1 MTDNQQVSAVGL
13 ILQAIEDID
22 GRAGTSGDSEKL
34 VEQTN
39 AMKVLVG
46 HTKTIVSAIVSIS
59 DGLSKIVPIDPDHM
73 TAFLDAVKQV
83 VHMLENLPLDKE
95 IRAMDLKVQASAFQ
109 MITGDLQKMVA
120 SILAITSE
128 VGKVEDL
135 NPELLRKLADD
146 VKLVIDEVGD
156 KFDIPIPENNLVPI
170 VQFLSSINQILTI
183 IQSLSANMLKTGA
196 MMLFM
201 VPLSVTISTG
211 LSVMVDTLH
220 YIGQRASEK
229 FEAPT
234 MDSMK
239 SVIDALSEMTDQ
251 IRKMASKMPSTVLA
265 SMVSRVLI
273 KVVVKEVNGIT
284 RELDNLS
291 STKIELAPF
300 DTLKKLAETVSGMVK
315 PMLKASVPG
324 MKKAIGKFR
333 DIIYHLMEL
342 IEGVKAF
349 GYDVRL
355 KDKIGG
361 LNYFV
366 TEIGAILG
374 KIKSVAALAVPLSLP
389 LFGNIL
395 RTGIKMTFTAIFDLL
410 RFITVQAKRALSGQT
425 EKDLRKLKS
434 AVTSIMILV
443 GTILL
448 MTATGLLVMSA
459 WKGIVANLAVVTTMI
474 GFLMLVGF
482 IMDHGGSALVFAASK
497 GFALI
502 ALSVGLLTLTVA
514 MIALLGALEID
525 REKVKDNITAI
536 FDTVVYIVEA
546 LMTSLIKTFA
556 PEGPNP
562 LVKGV
567 MAVVGLVATTAGLI
581 ATFPMLLASVLS
593 ISAILLIG
601 GMLKLVSLMTLDR
614 GKIRE
619 VVGDILSLVGDICE
633 AASPR
638 GDISKMR
645 NPQDRGILGDIVNFV
660 YPPLTNVVDS
670 ISQFATVAMM
680 TFSVMALVM
689 IGGLLRLIQMLD
701 LDPGKIRDNISQI
714 FDCIG
719 QIVRSFQE
727 EVIFNT
733 ASEGGLFDSL
743 VQWISPTMFSAWQSF
758 SMFVNVGMMFGV
770 VLLLNGLA
778 RCLQGLTSLVI
789 DTNAIQNNIRKVF
802 DTIALIQQKLGDA
815 YTWEN
820 AKQDGIMGT
829 IAKAFGFGGTWKL
842 VHSLMQ
848 LGQVAT
854 LYGIIALVESMAGSL
869 SKLAGIDLSSLQQA
883 TVKSGLVVDTVN
895 TISKR
900 LTDKDLV
907 DEDDLEDMI
916 EVFGK
921 MDEMYKKI
929 SELSKK
935 AAEVGSI
942 DLSKVNNSKL
952 IINSVKSIS
961 TEGLTKITNNEVVK
975 VDNLKSITTAYQ
987 KVSNELSRV
996 GEIDMK
1002 KVQDMMIAVSVI
1014 SRGIPKTT
1022 PEVSL
1027 DGLVGNTKS
1036 IVEMVGEVNT
1046 LRIGDG
1052 LVTISRLQ
1060 TMTSAV
1066 VANMRTIS
1074 AADLDED
1081 SITRRIGLMKALN
1094 DYLGSIVQVDDK
1106 AVKNTKEITDTYIKF
1121 LDRLDKADLQRLQVT
1136 ERMLRNWA
1144 DLAQSIRGNFE
1155 GFATSINE
1163 HIAPLLKDLNMTMD
1177 EVRQLQHQIMSD
1189 LAASPENGLSTTS
1202 GFDAPTVG
1210 PGLSDGGAMSPM
1222 DTGSPV
1228 PGNNTP
1234 PPTPVMPQRSSG
1246 PDGSKEKPY
1255 YIKMV

>member
-22 GRAGTSGDSEKL
+22 TEKL

-39 AMKVLVG
+39 AMKALVG
-46 HTKTIVSAIVSIS
+46 HTKTMVSAIVSIS
-59 DGLSKIVPIDPDHM
+59 DGLGKIVPIDPESM
-73 TAFLDAVKQV
+73 TAFLDAATRV

-120 SILAITSE
+120 SILSITSE
-128 VGKVEDL
+128 MGKVEDL
-135 NPELLRKLADD
+135 NPDYLQRLAGN
-146 VKLVIDEVGD
+146 VKLIIEEVGD
-156 KFDIPIPENNLVPI
+156 KFDIPIPKNNLWSI
-170 VQFLSSINQILTI
+170 VQFLGSINQILTI

-196 MMLFM
+196 RMLFM

-220 YIGQRASEK
+220 YIGQKASEK

-234 MDSMK
+234 IDSMK
-239 SVIDALSEMTDQ
+239 SVIDTLSDAAVQ
-251 IRKMASKMPSTVLA
+251 IRKMASRMPSTVLA

-273 KVVVKEVNGIT
+273 KVVVKEINGIT

-291 STKIELAPF
+291 TTKISVAPF
-300 DTLKKLAETVSGMVK
+300 DTLKKLAETVSSMVK
-315 PMLKASVPG
+315 PMLKAAVPG
-324 MKKAIGKFR
+324 MKKAIHKLK

-342 IEGVKAF
+342 MEGVKLF

-366 TEIGAILG
+366 SEIGAILG
-374 KIKSVAALAVPLSLP
+374 KIKSVAALAMPLSLP

-395 RTGIKMTFTAIFDLL
+395 RTGIKMAFTAIFDLL
-410 RFITVQAKRALSGQT
+410 RFITVQAKRALGGSA
-425 EKDLRKLKS
+425 EKDLRNLKS

-448 MTATGLLVMSA
+448 MTATGLLVISA
-459 WKGIVANLAVVTTMI
+459 WKGIVANLAVITTMV
-474 GFLMLVGF
+474 GFLMLIGF
-482 IMDHGGSALVFAASK
+482 IMDHGGSSLIFAASK
-497 GFALI
+497 GFAMI
-502 ALSVGLLTLTVA
+502 TLSVGLLTLTVA

-556 PEGPNP
+556 PEGG
-562 LVKGV
+562 VITQGV
-567 MAVVGLVATTAGLI
+567 MTVVGLAATTAGLI

-619 VVGDILSLVGDICE
+619 VVGDILSLVGDISE
-633 AASPR
+633 MLSTTLL
-638 GDISKMR
+638 SR
-645 NPQDRGILGDIVNFV
+645 NPQDRGILGDIVDFV
-660 YPPLTNVVDS
+660 YPPLMGVVDS

-733 ASEGGLFDSL
+733 TGSGLFDSL

-789 DTNAIQNNIRKVF
+789 DTGSIQNNIRKVF

-820 AKQDGIMGT
+820 AKQDGVMGT

-895 TISKR
+895 TISKK

-916 EVFGK
+916 EVFAK

-929 SELSKK
+929 AELSKK

-987 KVSNELSRV
+987 KVSSELSRV

-1014 SRGIPKTT
+1014 AKGTPKTT
-1022 PEVSL
+1022 SEVRL
-1027 DGLVGNTKS
+1027 DGLVRNTKS
-1036 IVEMVGEVNT
+1036 MVEMVGEVNT
-1046 LRIGDG
+1046 LKIGDG
-1052 LVTISRLQ
+1052 LAAINRLQ
-1060 TMTSAV
+1060 TMTTAV

-1074 AADLDED
+1074 TSDLDED
-1081 SITRRIGLMKALN
+1081 AITRRIGLMKALN
-1094 DYLGSIVQVDDK
+1094 NYLGSIVQVDDK

-1144 DLAQSIRGNFE
+1144 DLSQSIRGNFE

-1202 GFDAPTVG
+1202 GFDAPTAG
-1210 PGLSDGGAMSPM
+1210 PGLSDGGSMSPM
-1222 DTGSPV
+1222 DTGAPV
-1228 PGNNTP
+1228 ETHTP

>member
-22 GRAGTSGDSEKL
+22 TEKL

-39 AMKVLVG
+39 AMKALVG
-46 HTKTIVSAIVSIS
+46 HTKTMVSAIVSIS
-59 DGLSKIVPIDPDHM
+59 DGLSKIKPIDPDHM
-73 TAFLDAVKQV
+73 TAFLDAAKQI

-135 NPELLRKLADD
+135 NPDHLQRVVDN
-146 VKLVIDEVGD
+146 VKLIIDEVGD

-170 VQFLSSINQILTI
+170 VQFLGSINQILTI
-183 IQSLSANMLKTGA
+183 IHGLAGNMLKTGVR
-196 MMLFM
+196 MMFM

-211 LSVMVDTLH
+211 LTVMVDTLH
-220 YIGQRASEK
+220 YIGRRASEK

-234 MDSMK
+234 IDSMK
-239 SVIDALSEMTDQ
+239 TVINTLSEMTDQ

-273 KVVVKEVNGIT
+273 KVVVKEINGIT
-284 RELDNLS
+284 KELDNLS
-291 STKIELAPF
+291 GTTAKIQTAPF

-324 MKKAIGKFR
+324 MKKAIGKLR

-342 IEGVKAF
+342 LEGVKAF
-349 GYDVRL
+349 GYDIRL

-395 RTGIKMTFTAIFDLL
+395 RTGIKMAFTAIFDLL
-410 RFITVQAKRALSGQT
+410 RFITVQAKRALNGQT
-425 EKDLRKLKS
+425 EKDMRKLKS

-459 WKGIVANLAVVTTMI
+459 WKGIVVNLAVVTTMI

-482 IMDHGGSALVFAASK
+482 IMDHGGNALVFAASK
-497 GFALI
+497 GFTLI

-556 PEGPNP
+556 PEGSNS

-567 MAVVGLVATTAGLI
+567 MAVVGLAATTAGLI

-619 VVGDILSLVGDICE
+619 IVGDILSLVGDISE
-633 AASPR
+633 MLSMTFL
-638 GDISKMR
+638 SR
-645 NPQDRGILGDIVNFV
+645 NPQDRGILGDIVDFV
-660 YPPLTNVVDS
+660 YPPLTSVVDS

-689 IGGLLRLIQMLD
+689 IGGLLRLIQMLE

-733 ASEGGLFDSL
+733 SGSGLFDSL

-820 AKQDGIMGT
+820 AKQDGVMGT

-895 TISKR
+895 TISKK

-987 KVSNELSRV
+987 KVTGELSQV

-1014 SRGIPKTT
+1014 ARGSAKIGKVEEIGTVLPR
-1022 PEVSL
+1022 
-1027 DGLVGNTKS
+1027 NTKS
-1036 IVEMVGEVNT
+1036 MVEMVGEVNT
-1046 LRIGDG
+1046 LKIGDG
-1052 LVTISRLQ
+1052 LATINRLQ

-1074 AADLDED
+1074 TADLDED

-1094 DYLGSIVQVDDK
+1094 NYLGSIVQVDDK

-1144 DLAQSIRGNFE
+1144 DLSQSIRGNFE

-1189 LAASPENGLSTTS
+1189 LAASPENGLSATS
-1202 GFDAPTVG
+1202 GFDAPTAG
-1210 PGLSDGGAMSPM
+1210 PGLSDGGSMSPM
-1222 DTGSPV
+1222 DTGALV

-1246 PDGSKEKPY
+1246 PNGSKEKPY

>member
-1 MTDNQQVSAVGL
+1 
-13 ILQAIEDID
+13 
-22 GRAGTSGDSEKL
+22 
-34 VEQTN
+34 
-39 AMKVLVG
+39 
-46 HTKTIVSAIVSIS
+46 
-59 DGLSKIVPIDPDHM
+59 
-73 TAFLDAVKQV
+73 
-83 VHMLENLPLDKE
+83 
-95 IRAMDLKVQASAFQ
+95 
-109 MITGDLQKMVA
+109 
-120 SILAITSE
+120 
-128 VGKVEDL
+128 
-135 NPELLRKLADD
+135 
-146 VKLVIDEVGD
+146 
-156 KFDIPIPENNLVPI
+156 
-170 VQFLSSINQILTI
+170 
-183 IQSLSANMLKTGA
+183 
-196 MMLFM
+196 
-201 VPLSVTISTG
+201 
-211 LSVMVDTLH
+211 
-220 YIGQRASEK
+220 
-229 FEAPT
+229 
-234 MDSMK
+234 
-239 SVIDALSEMTDQ
+239 MTDQ

-273 KVVVKEVNGIT
+273 KVVVKEINGII

-291 STKIELAPF
+291 TTKISVAPF
-300 DTLKKLAETVSGMVK
+300 DTLKKLAETISGMVK

-324 MKKAIGKFR
+324 MKKAIGKLR

-342 IEGVKAF
+342 LEGVKAF

-355 KDKIGG
+355 KDKISG

-366 TEIGAILG
+366 SEIGAILG
-374 KIKSVAALAVPLSLP
+374 KIKSVAALAMPLSLP
-389 LFGNIL
+389 LFGHIL
-395 RTGIKMTFTAIFDLL
+395 RTGIKMAFTAIFDLL
-410 RFITVQAKRALSGQT
+410 RFITVQAKRALSGST

-448 MTATGLLVMSA
+448 MTATGLLVISA

-502 ALSVGLLTLTVA
+502 ALSVGLLTLTVT

-556 PEGPNP
+556 PEGSNP

-567 MAVVGLVATTAGLI
+567 MAVVGLAATTAGLI

-645 NPQDRGILGDIVNFV
+645 NPQDRGILGDIVDFV

-689 IGGLLRLIQMLD
+689 IGGLLRLIQMLE

-733 ASEGGLFDSL
+733 SGSGLFDSL

-778 RCLQGLTSLVI
+778 RCLQGLTNLVI
-789 DTNAIQNNIRKVF
+789 DTGSIQNNIRKVF

-820 AKQDGIMGT
+820 AKQDGVMGT

-869 SKLAGIDLSSLQQA
+869 NKLAGIDLQGLQQA

-895 TISKR
+895 TISKK
-900 LTDKDLV
+900 LTDKDLI

-916 EVFGK
+916 EVFAK

-987 KVSNELSRV
+987 KVTSELSRI

-1014 SRGIPKTT
+1014 ARGSAKIGKVEEIGTVLPR
-1022 PEVSL
+1022 
-1027 DGLVGNTKS
+1027 NTKS
-1036 IVEMVGEVNT
+1036 MVEMVGEVNT
-1046 LRIGDG
+1046 LKIGDG
-1052 LVTISRLQ
+1052 LATINRLQ

-1074 AADLDED
+1074 TADLDED

-1094 DYLGSIVQVDDK
+1094 NYLGSIVQVDDK

-1144 DLAQSIRGNFE
+1144 DLSQSIRGNFE

-1163 HIAPLLKDLNMTMD
+1163 HIAPLLEGIL
-1177 EVRQLQHQIMSD
+1177 I
-1189 LAASPENGLSTTS
+1189 
-1202 GFDAPTVG
+1202 
-1210 PGLSDGGAMSPM
+1210 
-1222 DTGSPV
+1222 
-1228 PGNNTP
+1228 
-1234 PPTPVMPQRSSG
+1234 
-1246 PDGSKEKPY
+1246 
-1255 YIKMV
+1255 

>member
-22 GRAGTSGDSEKL
+22 TEKL

-39 AMKVLVG
+39 AMKALVG
-46 HTKTIVSAIVSIS
+46 HTKTMVSAIVSIS
-59 DGLSKIVPIDPDHM
+59 DGLSKIKPIDPDHM
-73 TAFLDAVKQV
+73 TAFLDAARQV

-135 NPELLRKLADD
+135 NPDHLQRVVDN
-146 VKLVIDEVGD
+146 VKLIIDEVGD

-170 VQFLSSINQILTI
+170 VQFLGSINQILTI
-183 IQSLSANMLKTGA
+183 IHGLAGNMLKTGA
-196 MMLFM
+196 RMLFM

-234 MDSMK
+234 IDSIK
-239 SVIDALSEMTDQ
+239 SVITALGEMTDQ

-273 KVVVKEVNGIT
+273 KVVVKEINGII

-291 STKIELAPF
+291 TTKISVAPF
-300 DTLKKLAETVSGMVK
+300 DTLKKLAETISGMVK

-324 MKKAIGKFR
+324 MKKAIGKLR

-342 IEGVKAF
+342 LEGVKAF

-355 KDKIGG
+355 KDKISG

-366 TEIGAILG
+366 SEIGAILG
-374 KIKSVAALAVPLSLP
+374 KIKSVAALAMPLSLP
-389 LFGNIL
+389 LFGHIL
-395 RTGIKMTFTAIFDLL
+395 RTGIKMAFTAIFDLL
-410 RFITVQAKRALSGQT
+410 RFITVQAKRALSGST

-448 MTATGLLVMSA
+448 MTATGLLVISA

-502 ALSVGLLTLTVA
+502 ALSVGLLTLTVT

-556 PEGPNP
+556 PEGSNP

-567 MAVVGLVATTAGLI
+567 MAVVGLAATTAGLI

-645 NPQDRGILGDIVNFV
+645 NPQDRGILGDIVDFV

-689 IGGLLRLIQMLD
+689 IGGLLRLIQMLE

-733 ASEGGLFDSL
+733 SGSGLFDSL

-778 RCLQGLTSLVI
+778 RCLQGLTNLVI
-789 DTNAIQNNIRKVF
+789 DTGSIQNNIRKVF

-820 AKQDGIMGT
+820 AKQDGVMGT

-869 SKLAGIDLSSLQQA
+869 NKLAGIDLQGLQQA

-895 TISKR
+895 TISKK
-900 LTDKDLV
+900 LTDKDLI

-916 EVFGK
+916 EVFAK

-987 KVSNELSRV
+987 KVTSELSRI

-1014 SRGIPKTT
+1014 ARGSAKIGKVEEIGTVLPR
-1022 PEVSL
+1022 
-1027 DGLVGNTKS
+1027 NTKS
-1036 IVEMVGEVNT
+1036 MVEMVGEVNT
-1046 LRIGDG
+1046 LKIGDG
-1052 LVTISRLQ
+1052 LATINRLQ

-1074 AADLDED
+1074 TADLDED

-1094 DYLGSIVQVDDK
+1094 NYLGSIVQVDDK

-1144 DLAQSIRGNFE
+1144 DLSQSIRGNFE

-1202 GFDAPTVG
+1202 GFDAPTAG
-1210 PGLSDGGAMSPM
+1210 PGLSDGGSMSPM
-1222 DTGSPV
+1222 DTTSPV
-1228 PGNNTP
+1228 AGNNTP

>member
-22 GRAGTSGDSEKL
+22 TEKL

-39 AMKVLVG
+39 AMKALVG
-46 HTKTIVSAIVSIS
+46 HTKTMVSAIVSIS
-59 DGLSKIVPIDPDHM
+59 DGLGKIVPIDPESM
-73 TAFLDAVKQV
+73 TAFLDAATRV
-83 VHMLENLPLDKE
+83 VHMLKNLPLDKE

-120 SILAITSE
+120 SILSITSE
-128 VGKVEDL
+128 MGKVEDL
-135 NPELLRKLADD
+135 NPDYLQRLAGN
-146 VKLVIDEVGD
+146 VKLIIEEVGD
-156 KFDIPIPENNLVPI
+156 KFDIPIPKNNLWSI
-170 VQFLSSINQILTI
+170 VQFLGSINQILTI

-196 MMLFM
+196 RMLFM

-220 YIGQRASEK
+220 YIGQKASEK

-234 MDSMK
+234 IDSMK
-239 SVIDALSEMTDQ
+239 SVIDTLSDAAVQ
-251 IRKMASKMPSTVLA
+251 IRKMASRMPSTVLA

-273 KVVVKEVNGIT
+273 KVVVKEINGIT

-291 STKIELAPF
+291 TTKISIAPF

-315 PMLKASVPG
+315 PMLKAAVPG
-324 MKKAIGKFR
+324 MKKAIGKLK

-342 IEGVKAF
+342 MEGVKLF

-366 TEIGAILG
+366 SEIGAILG

-395 RTGIKMTFTAIFDLL
+395 RTGIKMAFTAIFDLL

-425 EKDLRKLKS
+425 EKDLRNLKS

-448 MTATGLLVMSA
+448 MTATGLLVISA
-459 WKGIVANLAVVTTMI
+459 WKGIVANLAVITTMV
-474 GFLMLVGF
+474 GFLMLIGF
-482 IMDHGGSALVFAASK
+482 IMDHGGSSLIFAASK
-497 GFALI
+497 GFAMI
-502 ALSVGLLTLTVA
+502 TLSVGLLTLTVA

-556 PEGPNP
+556 PEGG
-562 LVKGV
+562 VITQGV
-567 MAVVGLVATTAGLI
+567 MAVVGLAATTAGLI

-601 GMLKLVSLMTLDR
+601 GMLKLVSLLSLDR

-619 VVGDILSLVGDICE
+619 VVGDILSLVGDISE
-633 AASPR
+633 MLS
-638 GDISKMR
+638 MTFLNR
-645 NPQDRGILGDIVNFV
+645 NPQDRGILGDIVDFV
-660 YPPLTNVVDS
+660 YPPLMGVVDS

-727 EVIFNT
+727 EIIFNT
-733 ASEGGLFDSL
+733 SGSGLFDSL

-789 DTNAIQNNIRKVF
+789 DTGSIQNNIRKVF

-820 AKQDGIMGT
+820 AKQDGVMGT

-895 TISKR
+895 TISKK

-916 EVFGK
+916 EVFAK

-929 SELSKK
+929 AELSKK

-987 KVSNELSRV
+987 KVSSELSRV

-1014 SRGIPKTT
+1014 AKGTPKTT
-1022 PEVSL
+1022 SEVRL
-1027 DGLVGNTKS
+1027 DGLVRNTKS
-1036 IVEMVGEVNT
+1036 MVEMVGEVNT
-1046 LRIGDG
+1046 LKIGDG
-1052 LVTISRLQ
+1052 LATINRLQ
-1060 TMTSAV
+1060 AMTTAI

-1074 AADLDED
+1074 VADLDED

-1094 DYLGSIVQVDDK
+1094 NYLGSIVQVDDK

-1144 DLAQSIRGNFE
+1144 DLSQSIRGNFE

-1202 GFDAPTVG
+1202 GFDAPTAG
-1210 PGLSDGGAMSPM
+1210 PGLSDGGSMTPM
-1222 DTGSPV
+1222 DTGASSSMTH
-1228 PGNNTP
+1228 TP

-1246 PDGSKEKPY
+1246 PDGSKEKPF
-1255 YIKMV
+1255 YIKMA

>member
-22 GRAGTSGDSEKL
+22 TEKL

-39 AMKVLVG
+39 AMKALVG
-46 HTKTIVSAIVSIS
+46 HTKTMVSAIVSIS
-59 DGLSKIVPIDPDHM
+59 DGLGKIKPIDPESM
-73 TAFLDAVKQV
+73 TAFLDAATRV

-120 SILAITSE
+120 SILSITSE
-128 VGKVEDL
+128 MGKVEDL
-135 NPELLRKLADD
+135 NPDYLQRLAGN
-146 VKLVIDEVGD
+146 VKLIIEEVGD

-170 VQFLSSINQILTI
+170 VQFLGSINQILTI
-183 IQSLSANMLKTGA
+183 IHGLAGNMLKTGA
-196 MMLFM
+196 RMLFM

-220 YIGQRASEK
+220 YIGQKASEK

-234 MDSMK
+234 IDSMK
-239 SVIDALSEMTDQ
+239 SVITALGEMTDQ
-251 IRKMASKMPSTVLA
+251 IRKMASRIPSTVLA
-265 SMVSRVLI
+265 SMVSRVLV
-273 KVVVKEVNGIT
+273 KVVVKEINGIT

-291 STKIELAPF
+291 TTKISVAPF
-300 DTLKKLAETVSGMVK
+300 DTLKKLTETVSGMVK
-315 PMLKASVPG
+315 PMLKAAVPG
-324 MKKAIGKFR
+324 MKKAIGKLK

-342 IEGVKAF
+342 MEGVKLF

-366 TEIGAILG
+366 SEIGAILG

-395 RTGIKMTFTAIFDLL
+395 RTGIKMAFTAIFDLL

-425 EKDLRKLKS
+425 EKDLRNLKS

-448 MTATGLLVMSA
+448 MTATGLLVISA
-459 WKGIVANLAVVTTMI
+459 WKGIVANLAVITTMV
-474 GFLMLVGF
+474 GFLMLIGF
-482 IMDHGGSALVFAASK
+482 IMDHGGSSLIFAASK
-497 GFALI
+497 GFAMI
-502 ALSVGLLTLTVA
+502 TLSVGLLTLTVA

-556 PEGPNP
+556 PEGG
-562 LVKGV
+562 VITQGV
-567 MAVVGLVATTAGLI
+567 MAVVGLAATTAGLI

-619 VVGDILSLVGDICE
+619 VVGDILSLVGDISE
-633 AASPR
+633 MLSTTLL
-638 GDISKMR
+638 SR
-645 NPQDRGILGDIVNFV
+645 NPQDRGILGDIVDFV

-733 ASEGGLFDSL
+733 SGSGLFDSL

-789 DTNAIQNNIRKVF
+789 DTGSIQNNIRKVF

-820 AKQDGIMGT
+820 AKQDGVMGT

-883 TVKSGLVVDTVN
+883 TVKSGLVIDTVN
-895 TISKR
+895 TISKK
-900 LTDKDLV
+900 LTNKDLV

-916 EVFGK
+916 EVFAK

-929 SELSKK
+929 AELSKK

-987 KVSNELSRV
+987 KVSSELSRV

-1014 SRGIPKTT
+1014 AKGTPKTT
-1022 PEVSL
+1022 SEVRL
-1027 DGLVGNTKS
+1027 DGLVRNTKS
-1036 IVEMVGEVNT
+1036 MVEMVGEVNT
-1046 LRIGDG
+1046 LMGQPLAGKIGDS
-1052 LVTISRLQ
+1052 VAIAKLQ
-1060 TMTSAV
+1060 TMTTAI

-1074 AADLDED
+1074 VADLDED

-1094 DYLGSIVQVDDK
+1094 NYLGSIVQVDDK

-1144 DLAQSIRGNFE
+1144 DLSQSIRGNFE

-1177 EVRQLQHQIMSD
+1177 EVRQLQHQIMAD
-1189 LAASPENGLSTTS
+1189 LATSPENGLSTTS
-1202 GFDAPTVG
+1202 GFDAPTAG
-1210 PGLSDGGAMSPM
+1210 PGLSDGSSLSPM
-1222 DTGSPV
+1222 DTGAPV
-1228 PGNNTP
+1228 AGNNTP

-1246 PDGSKEKPY
+1246 PDGSKEKPF
-1255 YIKMV
+1255 YIKMA

>member
-1 MTDNQQVSAVGL
+1 MTDNQQVNAVGL

-22 GRAGTSGDSEKL
+22 TEKL

-39 AMKVLVG
+39 AMKALVG
-46 HTKTIVSAIVSIS
+46 HTKTMVSAIVSIS
-59 DGLSKIVPIDPDHM
+59 DGLGKIKPIDPESM
-73 TAFLDAVKQV
+73 TAFLAAATRV

-120 SILAITSE
+120 SILSITSE

-135 NPELLRKLADD
+135 NPDHLQRVVDN

-170 VQFLSSINQILTI
+170 VQFLGSINQILTI

-196 MMLFM
+196 RMLFM

-211 LSVMVDTLH
+211 LAVMVDTLH

-234 MDSMK
+234 IDSMK
-239 SVIDALSEMTDQ
+239 SVIDTLSDAAVQ
-251 IRKMASKMPSTVLA
+251 IRNMASRMPSTVLA

-273 KVVVKEVNGIT
+273 KVVVKEINGII

-291 STKIELAPF
+291 TTKISVAPF

-315 PMLKASVPG
+315 PMLKAAVPG
-324 MKKAIGKFR
+324 MKKAIGKLK
-333 DIIYHLMEL
+333 DILYHLMEL
-342 IEGVKAF
+342 MEGVKVF

-355 KDKIGG
+355 KDKISG

-395 RTGIKMTFTAIFDLL
+395 RTGIKMAFTAIFDLL

-425 EKDLRKLKS
+425 EKDLRNLKS

-448 MTATGLLVMSA
+448 MTATGLLVISA
-459 WKGIVANLAVVTTMI
+459 WKGIVANLAVITTMV
-474 GFLMLVGF
+474 GFLMLIGF
-482 IMDHGGSALVFAASK
+482 IMDHGGSSLIFAASK
-497 GFALI
+497 GFAMI
-502 ALSVGLLTLTVA
+502 TLSVGLLTLTVA

-556 PEGPNP
+556 PEGG
-562 LVKGV
+562 VITQGV
-567 MAVVGLVATTAGLI
+567 MAVVGLAATTAGLI

-601 GMLKLVSLMTLDR
+601 GMLKLVSLLSLDR

-619 VVGDILSLVGDICE
+619 VVGDILSLVGDISE
-633 AASPR
+633 MLSTTLL
-638 GDISKMR
+638 SR
-645 NPQDRGILGDIVNFV
+645 NPQDRGILGDIVDFV
-660 YPPLTNVVDS
+660 YPPLTGVVDS

-733 ASEGGLFDSL
+733 SGSGLFDSL

-789 DTNAIQNNIRKVF
+789 DTGSIQNNIRKVF
-802 DTIALIQQKLGDA
+802 DTIAHIQQKLGDA

-820 AKQDGIMGT
+820 AKQDGVMGT

-895 TISKR
+895 TISKK

-916 EVFGK
+916 EVFAK

-929 SELSKK
+929 AELSKK

-987 KVSNELSRV
+987 KVSSELSRV

-1014 SRGIPKTT
+1014 AKGVPKSA
-1022 PEVSL
+1022 PEIRL
-1027 DGLVGNTKS
+1027 DGLVRNTKS
-1036 IVEMVGEVNT
+1036 MVEMVGEVNT
-1046 LRIGDG
+1046 LKIGDG
-1052 LVTISRLQ
+1052 LATINRLQ
-1060 TMTSAV
+1060 AMTTAI

-1074 AADLDED
+1074 VADLDED

-1094 DYLGSIVQVDDK
+1094 NYLGSIVQVDDK

-1144 DLAQSIRGNFE
+1144 DLSQSIRGNFE

-1202 GFDAPTVG
+1202 GFDAPTAG
-1210 PGLSDGGAMSPM
+1210 PGLSDGGSMSPM

-1228 PGNNTP
+1228 AGNNTP

>member
-22 GRAGTSGDSEKL
+22 TEKL

-39 AMKVLVG
+39 AMKALVG
-46 HTKTIVSAIVSIS
+46 HTKTMVSAIVSIS
-59 DGLSKIVPIDPDHM
+59 DGLSKIKPIDPDHM
-73 TAFLDAVKQV
+73 TAFLDAAKQV

-135 NPELLRKLADD
+135 NPDHLQRVVDN

-156 KFDIPIPENNLVPI
+156 KLDIPIPENNLVPI
-170 VQFLSSINQILTI
+170 VQFLGSINQILTI
-183 IQSLSANMLKTGA
+183 IHGLAGNMLKTGA
-196 MMLFM
+196 RMLFM
-201 VPLSVTISTG
+201 VPLSVTISSG

-234 MDSMK
+234 IDSMK
-239 SVIDALSEMTDQ
+239 SAITALGEMTDQ

-273 KVVVKEVNGIT
+273 KVVVKEINGII

-291 STKIELAPF
+291 TTKISVAPF
-300 DTLKKLAETVSGMVK
+300 DTLKKLAETISGMVK

-324 MKKAIGKFR
+324 MKKAIGKLR

-342 IEGVKAF
+342 LEGVKAF

-355 KDKIGG
+355 KDKISG

-395 RTGIKMTFTAIFDLL
+395 RTGIKMAFTAIFDLL
-410 RFITVQAKRALSGQT
+410 RFITVQAKRALSGST

-448 MTATGLLVMSA
+448 MTATGLLVISA

-474 GFLMLVGF
+474 GFLMLIGF

-556 PEGPNP
+556 PEGSNP

-567 MAVVGLVATTAGLI
+567 MAVVGLAATTAGLI

-619 VVGDILSLVGDICE
+619 VVGDILSLVGDI
-633 AASPR
+633 ADMLSTTLL
-638 GDISKMR
+638 SR
-645 NPQDRGILGDIVNFV
+645 NPQDRGILGDIVDFV

-689 IGGLLRLIQMLD
+689 IGGLLRLIQMLE

-733 ASEGGLFDSL
+733 SGSGLFDSL

-789 DTNAIQNNIRKVF
+789 DTGSIQNNIRKVF

-820 AKQDGIMGT
+820 AKQDGVMGT

-869 SKLAGIDLSSLQQA
+869 NKLAGIDLQGLQQA

-929 SELSKK
+929 AELSKK

-987 KVSNELSRV
+987 KVTSELSRI

-1014 SRGIPKTT
+1014 ARGSAKIGKVEEIGTVLPR
-1022 PEVSL
+1022 
-1027 DGLVGNTKS
+1027 NTKS
-1036 IVEMVGEVNT
+1036 MVEMVGEVNT
-1046 LRIGDG
+1046 LKIGDG
-1052 LVTISRLQ
+1052 LATINRLQ

-1074 AADLDED
+1074 TADLDED

-1094 DYLGSIVQVDDK
+1094 NYLGSIVQVDDK

-1144 DLAQSIRGNFE
+1144 DLSQSIRGNFE

-1210 PGLSDGGAMSPM
+1210 PGLSDGGSMSPM
-1222 DTGSPV
+1222 DTTSPV
-1228 PGNNTP
+1228 AGNNTP

>member
-22 GRAGTSGDSEKL
+22 SEKL
-34 VEQTN
+34 VEETN
-39 AMKVLVG
+39 AMKALVG
-46 HTKTIVSAIVSIS
+46 HTKTMVSAIVSIS
-59 DGLSKIVPIDPDHM
+59 DGLSKIKPIDPDYM
-73 TAFLDAVKQV
+73 TAFLDAAKQV

-135 NPELLRKLADD
+135 NPDHLQRVVDN

-170 VQFLSSINQILTI
+170 VQFLGSINQILTI

-196 MMLFM
+196 RMLFM

-234 MDSMK
+234 IDSMK
-239 SVIDALSEMTDQ
+239 AVINTLSEMTDQ

-273 KVVVKEVNGIT
+273 KVVVKEINGIIN
-284 RELDNLS
+284 EIDNLS
-291 STKIELAPF
+291 STTTKISIAPF
-300 DTLKKLAETVSGMVK
+300 DTLKKLAETISGMVK

-324 MKKAIGKFR
+324 MKKAIGKLR

-342 IEGVKAF
+342 LEGVKAF

-374 KIKSVAALAVPLSLP
+374 KIKSVAALAAPLALP
-389 LFGNIL
+389 VFGNIL
-395 RTGIKMTFTAIFDLL
+395 RTGIKMAFTAIFDLL
-410 RFITVQAKRALSGQT
+410 RFITVQAKRAISGQT

-556 PEGPNP
+556 PEGSNP

-567 MAVVGLVATTAGLI
+567 MAVVGLAATTAGLI

-619 VVGDILSLVGDICE
+619 VVGDILSLVGDIAE
-633 AASPR
+633 MLSTTLL
-638 GDISKMR
+638 SR
-645 NPQDRGILGDIVNFV
+645 NPQDRGILGDIVDFV

-689 IGGLLRLIQMLD
+689 IGGLLRLIQMLE

-733 ASEGGLFDSL
+733 SGSGLFDSL

-789 DTNAIQNNIRKVF
+789 DTGSIQNNICKVF

-820 AKQDGIMGT
+820 AKQDGVMGT

-854 LYGIIALVESMAGSL
+854 LYGIIALVESMVGSL

-883 TVKSGLVVDTVN
+883 TAKSGLVVDTVN
-895 TISKR
+895 TISKK

-961 TEGLTKITNNEVVK
+961 TEGLTKITNSEVVK

-987 KVSNELSRV
+987 KVTGELSRV

-1002 KVQDMMIAVSVI
+1002 KVQDMMIAVSAI
-1014 SRGIPKTT
+1014 ARGSAKIGKVEEIGTVLPR
-1022 PEVSL
+1022 
-1027 DGLVGNTKS
+1027 NTKS
-1036 IVEMVGEVNT
+1036 MVEMVGEVNT
-1046 LRIGDG
+1046 LKIGDG
-1052 LVTISRLQ
+1052 LATINRLQ

-1074 AADLDED
+1074 TADLDED

-1094 DYLGSIVQVDDK
+1094 NYLGSIVQVDDK

-1144 DLAQSIRGNFE
+1144 DLSQSIRGNFE

-1202 GFDAPTVG
+1202 GFDAPTAG
-1210 PGLSDGGAMSPM
+1210 PGLSDGGSMSPM
-1222 DTGSPV
+1222 DTGAPV
-1228 PGNNTP
+1228 AGNNTP

>member
-22 GRAGTSGDSEKL
+22 RRAGTSGDSEKL

-39 AMKVLVG
+39 AMKALVG
-46 HTKTIVSAIVSIS
+46 HTKTMVSAIVSIS
-59 DGLSKIVPIDPDHM
+59 DGLSKIKSIDSDHM
-73 TAFLDAVKQV
+73 TAFLDAAKQV

-128 VGKVEDL
+128 VSKVEDL
-135 NPELLRKLADD
+135 NPDHLQRVVDN

-156 KFDIPIPENNLVPI
+156 KLDIPIPENNLVPI
-170 VQFLSSINQILTI
+170 VQFLGSINQILTI

-196 MMLFM
+196 RMLFM

-234 MDSMK
+234 IDSMK
-239 SVIDALSEMTDQ
+239 TVINTLSEMTDQ

-273 KVVVKEVNGIT
+273 KVVVKEINGIT
-284 RELDNLS
+284 KEIDNLS
-291 STKIELAPF
+291 STTTKISIAPF

-324 MKKAIGKFR
+324 MKKAIGKLR

-342 IEGVKAF
+342 LEGVKAF

-389 LFGNIL
+389 LFGHIL
-395 RTGIKMTFTAIFDLL
+395 RTGIKMAFTAIFDLL
-410 RFITVQAKRALSGQT
+410 RFITVQAKRALSGST

-459 WKGIVANLAVVTTMI
+459 WKGIVANMAVITTMI

-482 IMDHGGSALVFAASK
+482 IMDHGGNALVFAASK

-556 PEGPNP
+556 PEGSNP

-567 MAVVGLVATTAGLI
+567 MAVVGLAATTAGLI

-601 GMLKLVSLMTLDR
+601 GMLKLVSLLSLDR

-633 AASPR
+633 MLSTTLL
-638 GDISKMR
+638 SR
-645 NPQDRGILGDIVNFV
+645 NPQDRGILGDIVDFV

-733 ASEGGLFDSL
+733 SGSGLFDSL

-789 DTNAIQNNIRKVF
+789 DTGSIQNNIRKVF

-820 AKQDGIMGT
+820 AKQDGVMGT

-869 SKLAGIDLSSLQQA
+869 NKLAGIDLSSLQQA

-895 TISKR
+895 TISKK

-975 VDNLKSITTAYQ
+975 VDNLKSITTTYQ
-987 KVSNELSRV
+987 KVSSELSRV

-1014 SRGIPKTT
+1014 AKGSAKIGKVEEIGTVLPR
-1022 PEVSL
+1022 
-1027 DGLVGNTKS
+1027 NTKS
-1036 IVEMVGEVNT
+1036 MVEMVGEVNT
-1046 LRIGDG
+1046 LKIGDG
-1052 LVTISRLQ
+1052 LATINRLQ

-1074 AADLDED
+1074 TADLDED

-1094 DYLGSIVQVDDK
+1094 NYLGSIVQVDDK

-1144 DLAQSIRGNFE
+1144 DLSQSIRGNFE

-1202 GFDAPTVG
+1202 GFDAPTAG
-1210 PGLSDGGAMSPM
+1210 PGPAIGGASPI
-1222 DTGSPV
+1222 DTASPV
-1228 PGNNTP
+1228 AGNNTP
-1234 PPTPVMPQRSSG
+1234 PPAPVMPQRSSG

>member
-13 ILQAIEDID
+13 ILKAIEDID
-22 GRAGTSGDSEKL
+22 TEKL

-39 AMKVLVG
+39 AMKALVG
-46 HTKTIVSAIVSIS
+46 HTKTMVSAIVSIS
-59 DGLSKIVPIDPDHM
+59 DGISKIKPIDPDHM

-83 VHMLENLPLDKE
+83 VHMLENLPLDKN
-95 IRAMDLKVQASAFQ
+95 IRAMDLKAQAAAFQ
-109 MITGDLQKMVA
+109 MVTGDLQKMVA

-135 NPELLRKLADD
+135 NPDHLQRLVDN
-146 VKLVIDEVGD
+146 VKLIIDEVGD

-170 VQFLSSINQILTI
+170 VQFLGSINQILTI
-183 IQSLSANMLKTGA
+183 IHGLAGNMLKTGLR
-196 MMLFM
+196 MLFM

-211 LSVMVDTLH
+211 LTVMVDTLH

-234 MDSMK
+234 MESMK
-239 SVIDALSEMTDQ
+239 TVIDTLSEMTDQ

-273 KVVVKEVNGIT
+273 KVVVKEINGIT
-284 RELDNLS
+284 KEIDNLS
-291 STKIELAPF
+291 NTTAKIQTAPF
-300 DTLKKLAETVSGMVK
+300 DTLKKLTDTISGMVK

-324 MKKAIGKFR
+324 MKKAIGKLR

-342 IEGVKAF
+342 LEGVKAF

-355 KDKIGG
+355 KDKISG

-395 RTGIKMTFTAIFDLL
+395 RTGIKMAFTAIFDLL
-410 RFITVQAKRALSGQT
+410 RFITVQAKRALNGQT
-425 EKDLRKLKS
+425 EKDMRKLKS

-459 WKGIVANLAVVTTMI
+459 WKGIVVNLAVVTTMI

-482 IMDHGGSALVFAASK
+482 IMDHGGNALVFAASK

-556 PEGPNP
+556 PEGSNS

-567 MAVVGLVATTAGLI
+567 MAVVGLAATTAGLI

-619 VVGDILSLVGDICE
+619 IVGDILSLVGDISE
-633 AASPR
+633 MLSMTFL
-638 GDISKMR
+638 SR
-645 NPQDRGILGDIVNFV
+645 NPQDRGILGDIVDFV
-660 YPPLTNVVDS
+660 YPPLTSVVDS

-689 IGGLLRLIQMLD
+689 IGGLLRLIQMLE

-733 ASEGGLFDSL
+733 SGSGLFDSL

-820 AKQDGIMGT
+820 AKQDGVMGT

-869 SKLAGIDLSSLQQA
+869 SKLARIDLSSLQQA

-895 TISKR
+895 TISKK

-987 KVSNELSRV
+987 KVTGELSQV

-1014 SRGIPKTT
+1014 ARGSAKIGKVEEIGTVLPR
-1022 PEVSL
+1022 
-1027 DGLVGNTKS
+1027 NTKS
-1036 IVEMVGEVNT
+1036 MVEMVGEVNT
-1046 LRIGDG
+1046 LKIGDG
-1052 LVTISRLQ
+1052 LATINRLQ

-1074 AADLDED
+1074 TADLDED

-1094 DYLGSIVQVDDK
+1094 NYLGSIVQVDDK

-1144 DLAQSIRGNFE
+1144 DLSQSIRGNFE

-1163 HIAPLLKDLNMTMD
+1163 HIAPLLKDLNMAMD

-1189 LAASPENGLSTTS
+1189 LAASPENGLSATS
-1202 GFDAPTVG
+1202 GFDAPTAG
-1210 PGLSDGGAMSPM
+1210 PGLSDGGSMSPM

-1228 PGNNTP
+1228 AGNNTP

>member
-22 GRAGTSGDSEKL
+22 TEKL

-39 AMKVLVG
+39 AMKALVG
-46 HTKTIVSAIVSIS
+46 HTKTMVSAIVSIS
-59 DGLSKIVPIDPDHM
+59 DGLSKIKPIDPDHM
-73 TAFLDAVKQV
+73 TAFLDAAKQV

-135 NPELLRKLADD
+135 NPDHLQRVVDN
-146 VKLVIDEVGD
+146 VKLIIDEVGD

-170 VQFLSSINQILTI
+170 VQFLGSINEILTI
-183 IQSLSANMLKTGA
+183 IHGLAGNMLKTGA
-196 MMLFM
+196 RMLFM
-201 VPLSVTISTG
+201 VPLSVTISSG

-234 MDSMK
+234 IDSMK
-239 SVIDALSEMTDQ
+239 SVITALGEMTDQ

-273 KVVVKEVNGIT
+273 KVVVKEINGII

-291 STKIELAPF
+291 TTKISVAPF
-300 DTLKKLAETVSGMVK
+300 DTLKKLAETISGMVK

-324 MKKAIGKFR
+324 MKKAIGKLR

-342 IEGVKAF
+342 LEGVKAF

-355 KDKIGG
+355 KDKISG

-366 TEIGAILG
+366 SEIGAILG
-374 KIKSVAALAVPLSLP
+374 KIKSVAALAMPLSLP
-389 LFGNIL
+389 LFGHIL
-395 RTGIKMTFTAIFDLL
+395 RTGIKMAFTAIFDLL
-410 RFITVQAKRALSGQT
+410 RFITVQAKRALSGST

-448 MTATGLLVMSA
+448 MTATGLLVISA

-474 GFLMLVGF
+474 GFLMLIGF

-556 PEGPNP
+556 PEGSNP

-567 MAVVGLVATTAGLI
+567 MAVVGLAATTAGLI

-619 VVGDILSLVGDICE
+619 VVGDILSLVGDI
-633 AASPR
+633 ADMLSTTLL
-638 GDISKMR
+638 SR
-645 NPQDRGILGDIVNFV
+645 NPQDRGILGDIVDFV

-689 IGGLLRLIQMLD
+689 IGGLLRLIQMLE

-719 QIVRSFQE
+719 QIVKSFQE

-733 ASEGGLFDSL
+733 SGSGLFDSL

-789 DTNAIQNNIRKVF
+789 DTGSIQNNIRKVF

-820 AKQDGIMGT
+820 AKQDGVMGT

-869 SKLAGIDLSSLQQA
+869 NKLAGIDLQGLQQA

-895 TISKR
+895 TISKK
-900 LTDKDLV
+900 LTDKDLI

-987 KVSNELSRV
+987 KVTGELSRV

-1014 SRGIPKTT
+1014 ARGSAKIGKVEELGRALPR
-1022 PEVSL
+1022 
-1027 DGLVGNTKS
+1027 NTKS
-1036 IVEMVGEVNT
+1036 MVEMVSEMNT
-1046 LRIGDG
+1046 LKIGDG
-1052 LVTISRLQ
+1052 LATINRLQ
-1060 TMTSAV
+1060 TMTTAV

-1094 DYLGSIVQVDDK
+1094 NYLGSIVQVDDK

-1144 DLAQSIRGNFE
+1144 DLSQSIRGNFE

-1202 GFDAPTVG
+1202 GFDAPTAG
-1210 PGLSDGGAMSPM
+1210 PGPAIGEASPI
-1222 DTGSPV
+1222 DTTSPV
-1228 PGNNTP
+1228 AGNNTP

>member
-22 GRAGTSGDSEKL
+22 TEKL

-39 AMKVLVG
+39 AMKALVG
-46 HTKTIVSAIVSIS
+46 HTKTMVSAIVSIS
-59 DGLSKIVPIDPDHM
+59 DGLGKIKPIDPESM
-73 TAFLDAVKQV
+73 TAFLDAATRV
-83 VHMLENLPLDKE
+83 VHLLENLPLDKE

-120 SILAITSE
+120 SILSITSE
-128 VGKVEDL
+128 MGKVEDL
-135 NPELLRKLADD
+135 NPDYLQRLAGN
-146 VKLVIDEVGD
+146 VKLIIEEVGD
-156 KFDIPIPENNLVPI
+156 KFDIPIPKNNLWSI
-170 VQFLSSINQILTI
+170 VQFLGSINQILTI

-196 MMLFM
+196 RMLFM

-211 LSVMVDTLH
+211 LAVMVDTLH

-229 FEAPT
+229 FETPT
-234 MDSMK
+234 IDSMK
-239 SVIDALSEMTDQ
+239 SVIDTLSDAAVQ
-251 IRKMASKMPSTVLA
+251 IRKMASRMPSTVLA

-273 KVVVKEVNGIT
+273 KVVVKEINGIT

-291 STKIELAPF
+291 TTKISVAPF

-324 MKKAIGKFR
+324 MKKAIGKLK
-333 DIIYHLMEL
+333 DILYHLMEL
-342 IEGVKAF
+342 MEGVKSF
-349 GYDVRL
+349 GYDTRL
-355 KDKIGG
+355 KDKISG
-361 LNYFV
+361 LTFFLDN
-366 TEIGAILG
+366 IGAILG

-395 RTGIKMTFTAIFDLL
+395 RTGIKMAFTAIFDLL
-410 RFITVQAKRALSGQT
+410 RFITVQAKRALSGQA
-425 EKDLRKLKS
+425 EKDLRNLKS

-448 MTATGLLVMSA
+448 MTATGLLVISA
-459 WKGIVANLAVVTTMI
+459 WKGIVANLAVITTMV
-474 GFLMLVGF
+474 GFLMLIGF
-482 IMDHGGSALVFAASK
+482 IMDHGGSSLIFAASK
-497 GFALI
+497 GFAMI
-502 ALSVGLLTLTVA
+502 TLSVALLTLTVA

-556 PEGPNP
+556 PEGG
-562 LVKGV
+562 VITQGV
-567 MAVVGLVATTAGLI
+567 MAVVGLAATTAGLI

-619 VVGDILSLVGDICE
+619 VVGDILSLVGDISE
-633 AASPR
+633 MLS
-638 GDISKMR
+638 MTFLNR
-645 NPQDRGILGDIVNFV
+645 NPQDRGILGDIVDFV
-660 YPPLTNVVDS
+660 YPPLMGVVDS

-733 ASEGGLFDSL
+733 SGSGLFDSL

-789 DTNAIQNNIRKVF
+789 DTGSIQNNIRKVF

-820 AKQDGIMGT
+820 AKQDGVMGT

-895 TISKR
+895 TISKK

-916 EVFGK
+916 EVFAK

-929 SELSKK
+929 AELSKK

-987 KVSNELSRV
+987 KVSSELSRV

-1014 SRGIPKTT
+1014 AKGVPKSS
-1022 PEVSL
+1022 PEVRL
-1027 DGLVGNTKS
+1027 DGLVRNTKS
-1036 IVEMVGEVNT
+1036 MVEMVGEVNT
-1046 LRIGDG
+1046 LMGQPLAGKIGDS
-1052 LVTISRLQ
+1052 VAIAKLQ
-1060 TMTSAV
+1060 TMTSAI

-1074 AADLDED
+1074 VADLDED
-1081 SITRRIGLMKALN
+1081 SVTRRIGLMKALN
-1094 DYLGSIVQVDDK
+1094 NYLGSIVQVDDK

-1144 DLAQSIRGNFE
+1144 DLSQSIRGNFE

-1202 GFDAPTVG
+1202 GFDAPTAG
-1210 PGLSDGGAMSPM
+1210 PGLSDGGSMSPM
-1222 DTGSPV
+1222 DTGAPV
-1228 PGNNTP
+1228 ETHTP

-1246 PDGSKEKPY
+1246 PDGSKEKPF
-1255 YIKMV
+1255 YIKMA

>member
-22 GRAGTSGDSEKL
+22 TEKL

-39 AMKVLVG
+39 AMKALVG
-46 HTKTIVSAIVSIS
+46 HTKTMVSAIVSIS
-59 DGLSKIVPIDPDHM
+59 DGLSKIKPIDPDHM
-73 TAFLDAVKQV
+73 TAFLDAAKQV

-135 NPELLRKLADD
+135 NPDHLQRVVDN

-156 KFDIPIPENNLVPI
+156 KLDIPIPENNLVPI
-170 VQFLSSINQILTI
+170 VQFLGSINQILTI

-196 MMLFM
+196 RMLFM

-234 MDSMK
+234 IDSMK
-239 SVIDALSEMTDQ
+239 AVINTLSEMTDQ

-273 KVVVKEVNGIT
+273 KVVVKEINGIT
-284 RELDNLS
+284 KEIDNLS
-291 STKIELAPF
+291 STTTKISVAPS
-300 DTLKKLAETVSGMVK
+300 DTLKKLAETISGMVK

-324 MKKAIGKFR
+324 MKKAIGKLR

-342 IEGVKAF
+342 LEGVKAF

-374 KIKSVAALAVPLSLP
+374 KIKSVAALAAPLALP
-389 LFGNIL
+389 VFGNIL
-395 RTGIKMTFTAIFDLL
+395 RTGIKMAFTAIFDLL
-410 RFITVQAKRALSGQT
+410 RFITVQAKRAISGQT
-425 EKDLRKLKS
+425 KKDLRKLKS

-502 ALSVGLLTLTVA
+502 ALSVSLLTLTVA

-546 LMTSLIKTFA
+546 LMASLIKTFA
-556 PEGPNP
+556 PEGSNP

-567 MAVVGLVATTAGLI
+567 MAVVGLAATTAGLI

-619 VVGDILSLVGDICE
+619 VVGDILSLVGDISE
-633 AASPR
+633 MLSTTLL
-638 GDISKMR
+638 SR
-645 NPQDRGILGDIVNFV
+645 NPQDRGILGDIVDFV

-733 ASEGGLFDSL
+733 SGSGLFDSL

-789 DTNAIQNNIRKVF
+789 DTGSIQNNIRKVF

-820 AKQDGIMGT
+820 AKQDGVMGT

-895 TISKR
+895 TISKK

-987 KVSNELSRV
+987 KVSGELSRI

-1014 SRGIPKTT
+1014 ARGSTKIGKVEEIGTVLPR
-1022 PEVSL
+1022 
-1027 DGLVGNTKS
+1027 NTKS
-1036 IVEMVGEVNT
+1036 MVEMVSEMNT
-1046 LRIGDG
+1046 LKIGDG
-1052 LVTISRLQ
+1052 LATINRLQ

-1094 DYLGSIVQVDDK
+1094 NYLGSIVQVDDK

-1144 DLAQSIRGNFE
+1144 DLSQSIRGNFE

-1202 GFDAPTVG
+1202 GFDAPTAG
-1210 PGLSDGGAMSPM
+1210 PGLSDGGSMSPM

-1228 PGNNTP
+1228 VGNNTP

>member
-22 GRAGTSGDSEKL
+22 TEKL

-39 AMKVLVG
+39 AMKALVG
-46 HTKTIVSAIVSIS
+46 HTKTMVSAIVSIS
-59 DGLSKIVPIDPDHM
+59 DGLGKIKPIDPESM
-73 TAFLDAVKQV
+73 TAFLDAARQV

-120 SILAITSE
+120 SILSITSE

-135 NPELLRKLADD
+135 NPDHLQRVVDN

-170 VQFLSSINQILTI
+170 VQFLGSINQILTI
-183 IQSLSANMLKTGA
+183 IHGLAGNMLKTGA
-196 MMLFM
+196 RMLFM

-220 YIGQRASEK
+220 YIGQKASEK
-229 FEAPT
+229 FETPT
-234 MDSMK
+234 IDSMK
-239 SVIDALSEMTDQ
+239 SVIDALSDAAVQ
-251 IRKMASKMPSTVLA
+251 IRKMASRMPSTVLA

-273 KVVVKEVNGIT
+273 KVVVKEINGII

-291 STKIELAPF
+291 TTKISVVPF

-315 PMLKASVPG
+315 PMLKAAVPG
-324 MKKAIGKFR
+324 MKKAIGKLR

-342 IEGVKAF
+342 MEGVKAF

-355 KDKIGG
+355 KDKISG

-374 KIKSVAALAVPLSLP
+374 KIKSVAALAMPFSLP

-395 RTGIKMTFTAIFDLL
+395 RTGIKMAFTAIFDLL
-410 RFITVQAKRALSGQT
+410 RFITVQAKRALGGSA
-425 EKDLRKLKS
+425 EKDLRNLKS

-448 MTATGLLVMSA
+448 MTATGLLVISA
-459 WKGIVANLAVVTTMI
+459 WKGIVANLAVITTMV
-474 GFLMLVGF
+474 GFLMLIGF
-482 IMDHGGSALVFAASK
+482 IMDHGGSSLIFAASK
-497 GFALI
+497 GFAMI
-502 ALSVGLLTLTVA
+502 TLSVALLTLTVA

-556 PEGPNP
+556 PEGSSP

-567 MAVVGLVATTAGLI
+567 MAVVGLAATTAGLI
-581 ATFPMLLASVLS
+581 ATFPMLLSSVLS

-601 GMLKLVSLMTLDR
+601 GMLKLVSLMSLDR

-619 VVGDILSLVGDICE
+619 VVGDILSLVGDISE
-633 AASPR
+633 MLSMTFL
-638 GDISKMR
+638 SR
-645 NPQDRGILGDIVNFV
+645 NPQDRGILGDIVDFV

-689 IGGLLRLIQMLD
+689 IGGLLRLVQMLD

-733 ASEGGLFDSL
+733 TGSGLFDSL

-789 DTNAIQNNIRKVF
+789 DTGSIQNNIRKVF

-820 AKQDGIMGT
+820 AKQDGVMGT

-895 TISKR
+895 TISKK

-916 EVFGK
+916 EVFAK

-929 SELSKK
+929 AELSKK

-987 KVSNELSRV
+987 KVSSELSRV

-1014 SRGIPKTT
+1014 AKGVPKSA
-1022 PEVSL
+1022 PEIRL
-1027 DGLVGNTKS
+1027 DGLVRNTKS
-1036 IVEMVGEVNT
+1036 MVEMVGEVNT
-1046 LRIGDG
+1046 LKIGDG
-1052 LVTISRLQ
+1052 LATINRLQ
-1060 TMTSAV
+1060 SMTAAV
-1066 VANMRTIS
+1066 VANIRTIS
-1074 AADLDED
+1074 VADLDED
-1081 SITRRIGLMKALN
+1081 SVTRRIGLMKALN

-1144 DLAQSIRGNFE
+1144 DLSQSIRGNFE

-1177 EVRQLQHQIMSD
+1177 EVRQLQHQIMAD

-1202 GFDAPTVG
+1202 GFDAPTAG
-1210 PGLSDGGAMSPM
+1210 PGLSDGSSLSPM

-1228 PGNNTP
+1228 AGNNTP

-1246 PDGSKEKPY
+1246 PDGSKEKPF
-1255 YIKMV
+1255 YIKMA

>member
-13 ILQAIEDID
+13 ILKAIEDID
-22 GRAGTSGDSEKL
+22 TEKL

-39 AMKVLVG
+39 AMKALVG
-46 HTKTIVSAIVSIS
+46 HTKTMVSAIVSIS
-59 DGLSKIVPIDPDHM
+59 DGLSKIKPIDPDHM
-73 TAFLDAVKQV
+73 TAFLNAAKQV

-135 NPELLRKLADD
+135 NPDHLQRLVDN

-156 KFDIPIPENNLVPI
+156 KFDIPIPENNIGPI
-170 VQFLSSINQILTI
+170 VQFLGSINQILTI
-183 IQSLSANMLKTGA
+183 IHGLAGNMLKTGLR
-196 MMLFM
+196 MLFM

-234 MDSMK
+234 MESMK
-239 SVIDALSEMTDQ
+239 SVIDVLSDITAQ

-273 KVVVKEVNGIT
+273 KVVVKEINGIT
-284 RELDNLS
+284 KEIDNLS
-291 STKIELAPF
+291 NTTAKIQTAPF
-300 DTLKKLAETVSGMVK
+300 DTLKKLTDTISGMVK

-324 MKKAIGKFR
+324 MKKAIGKLR

-342 IEGVKAF
+342 LEGVKAF

-355 KDKIGG
+355 KDKISG

-374 KIKSVAALAVPLSLP
+374 KIKSVAALAAPLALP
-389 LFGNIL
+389 LFGNIV
-395 RTGIKMTFTAIFDLL
+395 RTGIKIAFTAIFDLL
-410 RFITVQAKRALSGQT
+410 RFITVQAKRALGGSA

-459 WKGIVANLAVVTTMI
+459 WKGIVANLAVITTMI

-556 PEGPNP
+556 PEGSSP

-567 MAVVGLVATTAGLI
+567 MAVVGLAATTAGLI

-645 NPQDRGILGDIVNFV
+645 NPQDRGILGDIVDFV

-689 IGGLLRLIQMLD
+689 IGGLLRLIQMLE

-733 ASEGGLFDSL
+733 SGSGLFDSL

-820 AKQDGIMGT
+820 AKQDGVMGT

-869 SKLAGIDLSSLQQA
+869 NKLAGIDLQGLQQA

-895 TISKR
+895 TISKK

-961 TEGLTKITNNEVVK
+961 TEGLTKITNSEVVK
-975 VDNLKSITTAYQ
+975 VDNLKSITATYQ
-987 KVSNELSRV
+987 KVSDELSRV

-1014 SRGIPKTT
+1014 ARGSAKIGKVEEIGTVLPR
-1022 PEVSL
+1022 
-1027 DGLVGNTKS
+1027 NTKS
-1036 IVEMVGEVNT
+1036 MVEMVGEVNT
-1046 LRIGDG
+1046 LKIGDS
-1052 LVTISRLQ
+1052 LATINRLQ
-1060 TMTSAV
+1060 TMTTAV

-1094 DYLGSIVQVDDK
+1094 NYLGSIVQVDDK

-1144 DLAQSIRGNFE
+1144 DLSQSIRGNFE

-1177 EVRQLQHQIMSD
+1177 EVRQLQHQIMSE
-1189 LAASPENGLSTTS
+1189 LAVSPDNGLSTTS
-1202 GFDAPTVG
+1202 GFDAPTAG
-1210 PGLSDGGAMSPM
+1210 AGLSDGGSMSPM

-1228 PGNNTP
+1228 AGNNTP

>member
-22 GRAGTSGDSEKL
+22 TEKL

-39 AMKVLVG
+39 AMKALVG
-46 HTKTIVSAIVSIS
+46 HTKTMVSAIVSIS
-59 DGLSKIVPIDPDHM
+59 DGLSKIKPIDSDHM
-73 TAFLDAVKQV
+73 SAFLDAAKQV

-135 NPELLRKLADD
+135 NPDHLQRVVDN
-146 VKLVIDEVGD
+146 VKLIIDEVGD
-156 KFDIPIPENNLVPI
+156 KLDIPIPENNLVPI
-170 VQFLSSINQILTI
+170 AQFLGSINEILTI
-183 IQSLSANMLKTGA
+183 IHGLAGNMLKTGA
-196 MMLFM
+196 RMLFM
-201 VPLSVTISTG
+201 VPLSVTISSG

-234 MDSMK
+234 IDSMK
-239 SVIDALSEMTDQ
+239 SVITALGEMTDQ

-273 KVVVKEVNGIT
+273 KVVVKEINGII

-291 STKIELAPF
+291 TTKISVAPF
-300 DTLKKLAETVSGMVK
+300 DTLKKLAETISGMVK

-324 MKKAIGKFR
+324 MKKAIGKLR

-342 IEGVKAF
+342 LEGVKAF

-355 KDKIGG
+355 KDKISG

-366 TEIGAILG
+366 SEIGAILG
-374 KIKSVAALAVPLSLP
+374 KIKSVAALAMPLSLP
-389 LFGNIL
+389 LFGHIL
-395 RTGIKMTFTAIFDLL
+395 RTGIKMAFTAIFDLL
-410 RFITVQAKRALSGQT
+410 RFITVQAKRALSGST

-443 GTILL
+443 GTILG
-448 MTATGLLVMSA
+448 MTATGLLVISA

-474 GFLMLVGF
+474 GFLMLIGF

-556 PEGPNP
+556 PEGSNP

-567 MAVVGLVATTAGLI
+567 MAVVGLAATTAGLI

-619 VVGDILSLVGDICE
+619 VVGDILSLVGDI
-633 AASPR
+633 ADMLSTTLL
-638 GDISKMR
+638 SR
-645 NPQDRGILGDIVNFV
+645 NPQDRGILGDIVDFV

-689 IGGLLRLIQMLD
+689 IGGLLRLIQMLE

-719 QIVRSFQE
+719 QIVKSFQE

-733 ASEGGLFDSL
+733 SGSGLFDSL

-778 RCLQGLTSLVI
+778 RCLQGLTNLVI
-789 DTNAIQNNIRKVF
+789 DTGSIQNNIRKVF

-820 AKQDGIMGT
+820 AKQDGVMGT

-869 SKLAGIDLSSLQQA
+869 SKLAGIDLQGLQQA

-895 TISKR
+895 TISKK

-916 EVFGK
+916 EVFAK

-987 KVSNELSRV
+987 KVTSELSRV

-1014 SRGIPKTT
+1014 ARGSAKIGKVEEIGTVLPR
-1022 PEVSL
+1022 
-1027 DGLVGNTKS
+1027 NTKS
-1036 IVEMVGEVNT
+1036 MVEMVSEMNT
-1046 LRIGDG
+1046 LKIGDG
-1052 LVTISRLQ
+1052 LATINRLQ
-1060 TMTSAV
+1060 TMTTAV

-1094 DYLGSIVQVDDK
+1094 NYLGSIVQVDDK

-1144 DLAQSIRGNFE
+1144 DLSQSIRGNFE

-1210 PGLSDGGAMSPM
+1210 PGPAIGEASPI

-1228 PGNNTP
+1228 AGNNTP

>member
-22 GRAGTSGDSEKL
+22 TEKL

-39 AMKVLVG
+39 AMKALVG
-46 HTKTIVSAIVSIS
+46 HTKTMVSAIVSIS
-59 DGLSKIVPIDPDHM
+59 DGLSKIKPIDPDHM
-73 TAFLDAVKQV
+73 TAFLDAAKQV

-135 NPELLRKLADD
+135 NPDHLQRVVDN

-170 VQFLSSINQILTI
+170 VQFLGSINQILTI
-183 IQSLSANMLKTGA
+183 IHGLAGNMLKTGA
-196 MMLFM
+196 RMLFM

-234 MDSMK
+234 IDSMK
-239 SVIDALSEMTDQ
+239 TVINTLSEMTDQ

-273 KVVVKEVNGIT
+273 KVVVKEINGIIK
-284 RELDNLS
+284 EIDNLS
-291 STKIELAPF
+291 STTTKIQTAPF

-324 MKKAIGKFR
+324 MKKAIGKLR

-342 IEGVKAF
+342 LEGVKAF

-374 KIKSVAALAVPLSLP
+374 KIKSVAALAAPLSLP

-395 RTGIKMTFTAIFDLL
+395 RTGIKMAFTAIFDLL
-410 RFITVQAKRALSGQT
+410 RFITVQAKRALNGQT
-425 EKDLRKLKS
+425 EKDMRKLKS

-459 WKGIVANLAVVTTMI
+459 WKGIVANLAVITTMI

-482 IMDHGGSALVFAASK
+482 IMDHGGNALVFAASK

-556 PEGPNP
+556 PEGSSP

-567 MAVVGLVATTAGLI
+567 MAVVGLAATTAGLI
-581 ATFPMLLASVLS
+581 ATFPMLLVSVLS

-619 VVGDILSLVGDICE
+619 VVGDILSLVGDISE
-633 AASPR
+633 MLSTTLL
-638 GDISKMR
+638 SR
-645 NPQDRGILGDIVNFV
+645 NPQDRGILGDIVDFV

-670 ISQFATVAMM
+670 ISQFVTVAMM

-689 IGGLLRLIQMLD
+689 IGGLLRLIQMLE
-701 LDPGKIRDNISQI
+701 LDPGKIRDIISQI

-733 ASEGGLFDSL
+733 SGSGLFDSL

-820 AKQDGIMGT
+820 AKQDGVMGT

-987 KVSNELSRV
+987 KVTGELSRV

-1014 SRGIPKTT
+1014 ARGSAKIGKVEEIGTVLPR
-1022 PEVSL
+1022 
-1027 DGLVGNTKS
+1027 NTKS
-1036 IVEMVGEVNT
+1036 MVEMVGEVNT
-1046 LRIGDG
+1046 LKIGDG
-1052 LVTISRLQ
+1052 LATINRLQ

-1094 DYLGSIVQVDDK
+1094 NYLGSIVQVDDK

-1144 DLAQSIRGNFE
+1144 DLSQSIRGNFE

-1163 HIAPLLKDLNMTMD
+1163 HITPLLKDLNMTMD

-1202 GFDAPTVG
+1202 GFDAPTAG
-1210 PGLSDGGAMSPM
+1210 PGLSDGGSMSPM
-1222 DTGSPV
+1222 DTGALV

>member
-22 GRAGTSGDSEKL
+22 TEKL

-39 AMKVLVG
+39 AMKALVG
-46 HTKTIVSAIVSIS
+46 HTKTMVSAIVSIS
-59 DGLSKIVPIDPDHM
+59 DGLSKIKPIDPDHM
-73 TAFLDAVKQV
+73 TAFLDAAKQV

-135 NPELLRKLADD
+135 NPDHLQRVVDN

-170 VQFLSSINQILTI
+170 VQFLGSINQILTI
-183 IQSLSANMLKTGA
+183 IHGLAGNMMKTGA
-196 MMLFM
+196 RMLFM

-211 LSVMVDTLH
+211 LAVMIDTLH

-234 MDSMK
+234 IDSMK
-239 SVIDALSEMTDQ
+239 SVIDVLSDITAQ

-273 KVVVKEVNGIT
+273 KVVVKEINGIT
-284 RELDNLS
+284 KELDNLS
-291 STKIELAPF
+291 GTTAKIQTAPF
-300 DTLKKLAETVSGMVK
+300 DTLKKLAETISGMVK

-324 MKKAIGKFR
+324 MKKAIGKLR

-342 IEGVKAF
+342 LEGVKAF

-374 KIKSVAALAVPLSLP
+374 KIKSVAALAAPLSLP

-395 RTGIKMTFTAIFDLL
+395 RTGIKMAFTAIFDLL
-410 RFITVQAKRALSGQT
+410 RFITVQAKRALNGQT
-425 EKDLRKLKS
+425 EKDMRKLKS

-482 IMDHGGSALVFAASK
+482 IMDHGGNALVFAASK

-556 PEGPNP
+556 PEGSNP

-567 MAVVGLVATTAGLI
+567 MSVVGLAATTAGLI

-619 VVGDILSLVGDICE
+619 VVGDILSLVGDISE
-633 AASPR
+633 MLSTTLLSRSPLER
-638 GDISKMR
+638 GL
-645 NPQDRGILGDIVNFV
+645 LGDIVDFV
-660 YPPLTNVVDS
+660 YPPLASVVDS

-689 IGGLLRLIQMLD
+689 IGGLLRLIQMLE

-733 ASEGGLFDSL
+733 SGSGLFDSL

-820 AKQDGIMGT
+820 AKQDGVMGT

-987 KVSNELSRV
+987 KVTGELSRV

-1014 SRGIPKTT
+1014 ARGSAKIGKVEEIGTVLPR
-1022 PEVSL
+1022 
-1027 DGLVGNTKS
+1027 NTKS
-1036 IVEMVGEVNT
+1036 MVEMVGEVNT
-1046 LRIGDG
+1046 LKIGDS
-1052 LVTISRLQ
+1052 VAVAKLQ
-1060 TMTSAV
+1060 TMTTAV

-1094 DYLGSIVQVDDK
+1094 NYLGSIVQVDDK

-1144 DLAQSIRGNFE
+1144 DLSQSIRGNFE

-1202 GFDAPTVG
+1202 GFDAPTAG
-1210 PGLSDGGAMSPM
+1210 PGISDGGSMSPM

-1228 PGNNTP
+1228 AGNNTP

>member
-22 GRAGTSGDSEKL
+22 TEKL

-39 AMKVLVG
+39 AMKALVG
-46 HTKTIVSAIVSIS
+46 HTKTMVSAIVSIS
-59 DGLSKIVPIDPDHM
+59 DGLGKIKPIDPESM
-73 TAFLDAVKQV
+73 TAFLDAATRV

-120 SILAITSE
+120 SILSITSE
-128 VGKVEDL
+128 MGKVEDL
-135 NPELLRKLADD
+135 NPDHLQRVVDN
-146 VKLVIDEVGD
+146 VKLVIEEVGD
-156 KFDIPIPENNLVPI
+156 KFDIPIPKNNLVPI
-170 VQFLSSINQILTI
+170 VQFLGSINQILTI

-196 MMLFM
+196 RMLFM

-211 LSVMVDTLH
+211 LAVMVDTLH

-229 FEAPT
+229 FETPT
-234 MDSMK
+234 IDSMK
-239 SVIDALSEMTDQ
+239 SVIDTLSDAAVQ
-251 IRKMASKMPSTVLA
+251 IRKMASRMPSTVLA

-273 KVVVKEVNGIT
+273 KVVVKEINGIT

-291 STKIELAPF
+291 TTKISVAPF

-315 PMLKASVPG
+315 PMLKAAVPG
-324 MKKAIGKFR
+324 MKKAIHKLK
-333 DIIYHLMEL
+333 DILHHLMEL
-342 IEGVKAF
+342 MEGVKIT
-349 GYDVRL
+349 GDIRL

-366 TEIGAILG
+366 SEIGAILG

-395 RTGIKMTFTAIFDLL
+395 RTGIKMAFTAIFDLL
-410 RFITVQAKRALSGQT
+410 RFITVQAKRALSGQA
-425 EKDLRKLKS
+425 EKDLRNLKS

-448 MTATGLLVMSA
+448 MTATGLLVISA
-459 WKGIVANLAVVTTMI
+459 WKGIVANLAVITTMV
-474 GFLMLVGF
+474 GFLMLIGF
-482 IMDHGGSALVFAASK
+482 IMDHGGSSLIFAASK
-497 GFALI
+497 GFAMI
-502 ALSVGLLTLTVA
+502 TLSVGLLTLTVA

-556 PEGPNP
+556 PEGG
-562 LVKGV
+562 VITQGV
-567 MAVVGLVATTAGLI
+567 MAVVGLAATTAGLI

-601 GMLKLVSLMTLDR
+601 GMLKLVSLLSLDR

-619 VVGDILSLVGDICE
+619 VVGDILSLVGDISE
-633 AASPR
+633 MLSTTLL
-638 GDISKMR
+638 SR
-645 NPQDRGILGDIVNFV
+645 NPQDRGILGDIVDFV
-660 YPPLTNVVDS
+660 YPPLMGVVDS

-733 ASEGGLFDSL
+733 TGSGLFDSL

-789 DTNAIQNNIRKVF
+789 DTGSIQNNIRKVF

-820 AKQDGIMGT
+820 AKQDGVMGT

-895 TISKR
+895 TISKK

-916 EVFGK
+916 EVFAK

-929 SELSKK
+929 AELSKK

-987 KVSNELSRV
+987 KVSSELSRV

-1014 SRGIPKTT
+1014 AKGVPKSS
-1022 PEVSL
+1022 PEVRL
-1027 DGLVGNTKS
+1027 DGLVRNTKS
-1036 IVEMVGEVNT
+1036 MVEMVGEVNT
-1046 LRIGDG
+1046 LKIGDS
-1052 LVTISRLQ
+1052 LQTINRLQ
-1060 TMTSAV
+1060 TMTAAV

-1074 AADLDED
+1074 VADLDED
-1081 SITRRIGLMKALN
+1081 SVTRRIGLMKALN
-1094 DYLGSIVQVDDK
+1094 NYLGSIVQVDDK

-1144 DLAQSIRGNFE
+1144 DLSQSIRGNFE

-1202 GFDAPTVG
+1202 GFDAPTAG
-1210 PGLSDGGAMSPM
+1210 PGLSDGGSMSPM

-1228 PGNNTP
+1228 AGNNTP

-1246 PDGSKEKPY
+1246 PDGSKEKPF
-1255 YIKMV
+1255 YIKMA

>member
-1 MTDNQQVSAVGL
+1 MTDNQQVNAVGL

-22 GRAGTSGDSEKL
+22 TEKL

-39 AMKVLVG
+39 AMKALVG
-46 HTKTIVSAIVSIS
+46 HTKTMVSAIVSIS
-59 DGLSKIVPIDPDHM
+59 DGLGKIVPIDPESM
-73 TAFLDAVKQV
+73 TAFLDAATRV

-120 SILAITSE
+120 SILSITSE
-128 VGKVEDL
+128 MGKVEDL
-135 NPELLRKLADD
+135 NPDYLQRLAGN
-146 VKLVIDEVGD
+146 VKLIIEEVGD
-156 KFDIPIPENNLVPI
+156 KFDIPIPENNLWSI
-170 VQFLSSINQILTI
+170 VQFLGSINQILTI

-196 MMLFM
+196 RMLFM

-220 YIGQRASEK
+220 HIGQKASEK

-234 MDSMK
+234 IDSMK
-239 SVIDALSEMTDQ
+239 SVIDTLSDAAIQ
-251 IRKMASKMPSTVLA
+251 IRKMASRMPSTVLA

-273 KVVVKEVNGIT
+273 KIVVKEINGIT

-291 STKIELAPF
+291 TTKISIAPF

-324 MKKAIGKFR
+324 MKKAIGKLK

-342 IEGVKAF
+342 MEGVKLF

-355 KDKIGG
+355 KDKISG

-395 RTGIKMTFTAIFDLL
+395 RTGIKMAFTAIFDLL
-410 RFITVQAKRALSGQT
+410 RFITVQAKRALGGSA
-425 EKDLRKLKS
+425 EKDLRNLKS

-448 MTATGLLVMSA
+448 MTATGLLVISA
-459 WKGIVANLAVVTTMI
+459 WKGIVANLAVITTMV
-474 GFLMLVGF
+474 GFLMLIGF
-482 IMDHGGSALVFAASK
+482 IMDHGGSSLIFAASK
-497 GFALI
+497 GFAMI
-502 ALSVGLLTLTVA
+502 TLSVGLLTLTVA

-556 PEGPNP
+556 PEGSSP

-567 MAVVGLVATTAGLI
+567 MAVVGLAATTAGLI

-601 GMLKLVSLMTLDR
+601 GMLKLVSLLSLDR

-645 NPQDRGILGDIVNFV
+645 NPQDRGILGDIVDFV
-660 YPPLTNVVDS
+660 YPPLMGVVDS

-714 FDCIG
+714 FDCIS

-733 ASEGGLFDSL
+733 SGSGLFDSL

-789 DTNAIQNNIRKVF
+789 DTGSIQNNIRKVF

-820 AKQDGIMGT
+820 AKQDGVMGT

-895 TISKR
+895 TISKK

-916 EVFGK
+916 EVFAK

-929 SELSKK
+929 AELSKK

-987 KVSNELSRV
+987 KVSSELSRV

-1014 SRGIPKTT
+1014 AKGVPKSA
-1022 PEVSL
+1022 PEIRL
-1027 DGLVGNTKS
+1027 DGLVRNTKS
-1036 IVEMVGEVNT
+1036 MVEMVGEVNT
-1046 LRIGDG
+1046 LKIGDG
-1052 LVTISRLQ
+1052 LATINRLQ
-1060 TMTSAV
+1060 AMTTAI

-1074 AADLDED
+1074 VADLDED
-1081 SITRRIGLMKALN
+1081 SVTRRIGLMKALN
-1094 DYLGSIVQVDDK
+1094 NYLGSIVQVDDK

-1144 DLAQSIRGNFE
+1144 DLSQSIRGNFE

-1202 GFDAPTVG
+1202 GFDAPTAG
-1210 PGLSDGGAMSPM
+1210 PGLSDGGSMSPM

-1228 PGNNTP
+1228 AGNNTP

-1246 PDGSKEKPY
+1246 PDGSKEKPF
-1255 YIKMV
+1255 YIKMA

>member
-13 ILQAIEDID
+13 ILKAIEDID
-22 GRAGTSGDSEKL
+22 AEKL

-39 AMKVLVG
+39 AMKALVG
-46 HTKTIVSAIVSIS
+46 HTKTMVSAIVSIS
-59 DGLSKIVPIDPDHM
+59 DGLSKIKPIDPDHM
-73 TAFLDAVKQV
+73 TAFLDAAKQV

-128 VGKVEDL
+128 VSKVEDL
-135 NPELLRKLADD
+135 NPDHLQRVVDN

-170 VQFLSSINQILTI
+170 VQFLGSINEILTI
-183 IQSLSANMLKTGA
+183 IHGLAGNMLKTGA
-196 MMLFM
+196 TMLFM

-220 YIGQRASEK
+220 YIGQRVSEK

-234 MDSMK
+234 IDSMK
-239 SVIDALSEMTDQ
+239 TVINTLSEMTDQ

-273 KVVVKEVNGIT
+273 KVVVKEINGIT
-284 RELDNLS
+284 KELDNLS
-291 STKIELAPF
+291 GTTAKIQTAPF
-300 DTLKKLAETVSGMVK
+300 DTLKKLAETISGMVK
-315 PMLKASVPG
+315 PMLKASAPG
-324 MKKAIGKFR
+324 MKKAIGKLR

-342 IEGVKAF
+342 LEGVKAF

-395 RTGIKMTFTAIFDLL
+395 RTGIKMAFTAIFDLL
-410 RFITVQAKRALSGQT
+410 RFITVQAKRALNGQT
-425 EKDLRKLKS
+425 EKDMRKLKS

-482 IMDHGGSALVFAASK
+482 IMDHGGNALVFAASK

-556 PEGPNP
+556 PEGG
-562 LVKGV
+562 VITQGV
-567 MAVVGLVATTAGLI
+567 MAVVGLAATTAGLI

-619 VVGDILSLVGDICE
+619 VVGDILSLVGDISE
-633 AASPR
+633 MLSTTLL
-638 GDISKMR
+638 SR
-645 NPQDRGILGDIVNFV
+645 NPQDRGILGDIVDFV
-660 YPPLTNVVDS
+660 YPPLTSVVDS

-689 IGGLLRLIQMLD
+689 VGGLLRLIQMLD

-733 ASEGGLFDSL
+733 SGTGLFDSL

-820 AKQDGIMGT
+820 AKQDGVMGT

-987 KVSNELSRV
+987 KVTGELSRV

-1014 SRGIPKTT
+1014 ARGSAKIGKVEEIGTVLPR
-1022 PEVSL
+1022 
-1027 DGLVGNTKS
+1027 NTKS
-1036 IVEMVGEVNT
+1036 MVEMVGEVNT
-1046 LRIGDG
+1046 LKIGDG
-1052 LVTISRLQ
+1052 LATINRLQ

-1074 AADLDED
+1074 TADLDED
-1081 SITRRIGLMKALN
+1081 SITRRIGLMKTLN
-1094 DYLGSIVQVDDK
+1094 NYLGSIVQVDDK

-1144 DLAQSIRGNFE
+1144 DLSQSIRGNFE

-1163 HIAPLLKDLNMTMD
+1163 HIVPLLKDLNMTMD

-1189 LAASPENGLSTTS
+1189 LATSPENGLSTTS
-1202 GFDAPTVG
+1202 GFDAPTAG
-1210 PGLSDGGAMSPM
+1210 PGLSDGGSMSPM
-1222 DTGSPV
+1222 DTTSPV
-1228 PGNNTP
+1228 AGNNTP

>member
-22 GRAGTSGDSEKL
+22 SEKL

-39 AMKVLVG
+39 AMKALVG
-46 HTKTIVSAIVSIS
+46 HTKMMVSAIVSIS
-59 DGLSKIVPIDPDHM
+59 DGLSKIKPIDPDHM
-73 TAFLDAVKQV
+73 TAFLGAAKQV

-135 NPELLRKLADD
+135 NPDHLQRVVDN

-156 KFDIPIPENNLVPI
+156 KFDIPIPKNNLVPI
-170 VQFLSSINQILTI
+170 VQFLGSINQILTI
-183 IQSLSANMLKTGA
+183 IHGLAGNMLKTGA
-196 MMLFM
+196 RMLFM

-234 MDSMK
+234 IDSMK
-239 SVIDALSEMTDQ
+239 TVINTLSEMTDH
-251 IRKMASKMPSTVLA
+251 IHKMASKMPSTVLA

-273 KVVVKEVNGIT
+273 KVVVKEINGII

-291 STKIELAPF
+291 TTKISVAPF
-300 DTLKKLAETVSGMVK
+300 DTLKKLAETISGMVK
-315 PMLKASVPG
+315 SMLKAVVPG
-324 MKKAIGKFR
+324 MKKAIGKLR

-342 IEGVKAF
+342 LEGVKAF

-355 KDKIGG
+355 KDKISG

-374 KIKSVAALAVPLSLP
+374 KIKSVAALAMPLSLP

-395 RTGIKMTFTAIFDLL
+395 RTGIKMAFTAIFDLL
-410 RFITVQAKRALSGQT
+410 RFITVQAKRALSGST

-482 IMDHGGSALVFAASK
+482 IMDHGGNALVFAASK

-556 PEGPNP
+556 PEGSNP

-567 MAVVGLVATTAGLI
+567 MAVVGLAATTAGLI
-581 ATFPMLLASVLS
+581 ATFPMLLASILS

-645 NPQDRGILGDIVNFV
+645 NPQDRGILGDIVDFV

-733 ASEGGLFDSL
+733 SGSGLFDSL

-802 DTIALIQQKLGDA
+802 DTITLIQQKLGDA

-820 AKQDGIMGT
+820 AKQDGVMGT

-987 KVSNELSRV
+987 KVTGELSRV

-1014 SRGIPKTT
+1014 AKSTSKIGKVEELGRALPQ
-1022 PEVSL
+1022 
-1027 DGLVGNTKS
+1027 NTKYL
-1036 IVEMVGEVNT
+1036 VDMVGEVNT
-1046 LRIGDG
+1046 LKIGDG
-1052 LVTISRLQ
+1052 LATINRLQ
-1060 TMTSAV
+1060 TMTTAV

-1074 AADLDED
+1074 TADLDED

-1094 DYLGSIVQVDDK
+1094 NYLGSIVQVDDK

-1144 DLAQSIRGNFE
+1144 DLSQSIRGNFE

-1202 GFDAPTVG
+1202 GFDAPTAG
-1210 PGLSDGGAMSPM
+1210 PGPAIGEASPI
-1222 DTGSPV
+1222 DTTSPV
-1228 PGNNTP
+1228 VGNNTP

>member
-22 GRAGTSGDSEKL
+22 TEKL

-39 AMKVLVG
+39 AMKALVG
-46 HTKTIVSAIVSIS
+46 HTKTMVSAIVSIS
-59 DGLSKIVPIDPDHM
+59 DGLSKIKPIDPDHM
-73 TAFLDAVKQV
+73 TAFLDAAKQV

-128 VGKVEDL
+128 VSKVEDL
-135 NPELLRKLADD
+135 NPDHLQRVVDN

-156 KFDIPIPENNLVPI
+156 KLDIPIPENNLVPI
-170 VQFLSSINQILTI
+170 VQFLGSINQILTI
-183 IQSLSANMLKTGA
+183 IHGLAGNMLKTGA
-196 MMLFM
+196 RMLFM

-234 MDSMK
+234 IDSMK
-239 SVIDALSEMTDQ
+239 TVINTLSEMTDQ
-251 IRKMASKMPSTVLA
+251 IRKMASKIPSTVLA

-273 KVVVKEVNGIT
+273 KVVVKEINGIIK
-284 RELDNLS
+284 EIDNLS
-291 STKIELAPF
+291 STTTKIQTAPF

-324 MKKAIGKFR
+324 MKKAIGKLR

-342 IEGVKAF
+342 LEGVKAF

-366 TEIGAILG
+366 NEIGAILG
-374 KIKSVAALAVPLSLP
+374 KIKSVAALAAPLALP

-395 RTGIKMTFTAIFDLL
+395 RTGIKMAFTAIFDLL
-410 RFITVQAKRALSGQT
+410 RFITVQAKRALSGST

-556 PEGPNP
+556 PEGSNP

-567 MAVVGLVATTAGLI
+567 MAVVGLAATTAGLI

-601 GMLKLVSLMTLDR
+601 GMLRLVSLMTLDR

-645 NPQDRGILGDIVNFV
+645 NPQDRGILGDIVDFV

-719 QIVRSFQE
+719 QIVKSFQE

-733 ASEGGLFDSL
+733 SGSGLFDSL

-778 RCLQGLTSLVI
+778 RCLQSLTSLVI
-789 DTNAIQNNIRKVF
+789 DTGSIQNNIRKVF

-820 AKQDGIMGT
+820 AKQDGVMGT

-869 SKLAGIDLSSLQQA
+869 NKLAGIDLQGLQQA

-1014 SRGIPKTT
+1014 ARGSAKIGKVEEIGTVLPR
-1022 PEVSL
+1022 
-1027 DGLVGNTKS
+1027 NTKS
-1036 IVEMVGEVNT
+1036 MVEMVGEVGT
-1046 LRIGDG
+1046 LKIGDG
-1052 LVTISRLQ
+1052 LATINRLQ
-1060 TMTSAV
+1060 TMTTAV

-1074 AADLDED
+1074 SSDLDED
-1081 SITRRIGLMKALN
+1081 AVTRRIGLMKALN
-1094 DYLGSIVQVDDK
+1094 NYLGSIVQVDDK

-1144 DLAQSIRGNFE
+1144 DLSQSIRGNFE

-1189 LAASPENGLSTTS
+1189 LATSPENGLSTTS
-1202 GFDAPTVG
+1202 GFDAPTAG
-1210 PGLSDGGAMSPM
+1210 PGPAIGGASPI
-1222 DTGSPV
+1222 DTASPV
-1228 PGNNTP
+1228 AGNNTP

>member
-22 GRAGTSGDSEKL
+22 TEKL

-39 AMKVLVG
+39 AMKALVG
-46 HTKTIVSAIVSIS
+46 HTKTMVSAIVSIS
-59 DGLSKIVPIDPDHM
+59 DGLSKIKPIDPDHM
-73 TAFLDAVKQV
+73 TAFLDAAKQV

-128 VGKVEDL
+128 VSKVEDL
-135 NPELLRKLADD
+135 NPDHLQRVVDN
-146 VKLVIDEVGD
+146 VKLIIDEVGD
-156 KFDIPIPENNLVPI
+156 KLDIPIPENNLVPI
-170 VQFLSSINQILTI
+170 VQFLGSINQILTI
-183 IQSLSANMLKTGA
+183 IHGLAGNMLKTGA
-196 MMLFM
+196 RMLFM

-234 MDSMK
+234 IDSMK
-239 SVIDALSEMTDQ
+239 TVINTLSEMTDQ

-273 KVVVKEVNGIT
+273 KVVVKEINGIT
-284 RELDNLS
+284 KEIDNLS
-291 STKIELAPF
+291 STTTKIQTAPF

-324 MKKAIGKFR
+324 MKKAIGKLR

-342 IEGVKAF
+342 LEGVKAF

-374 KIKSVAALAVPLSLP
+374 KIKSIAALAMPLSLP
-389 LFGNIL
+389 LFGHIL
-395 RTGIKMTFTAIFDLL
+395 RTGIKMAFTAIFDLL
-410 RFITVQAKRALSGQT
+410 RFITVQTKRALSGST

-556 PEGPNP
+556 PEGSNP

-567 MAVVGLVATTAGLI
+567 MAVVGLAATTAGLI

-619 VVGDILSLVGDICE
+619 VVGDILSLVGDISE
-633 AASPR
+633 MLSTTLLSRSPLER
-638 GDISKMR
+638 GL
-645 NPQDRGILGDIVNFV
+645 LGDIVDFV

-689 IGGLLRLIQMLD
+689 IGGLLRLIQMLE

-719 QIVRSFQE
+719 EIVRSFQE

-733 ASEGGLFDSL
+733 SGSGLFDSL

-789 DTNAIQNNIRKVF
+789 DTGSIQNNIRKVF

-820 AKQDGIMGT
+820 AKQDGVMGT

-869 SKLAGIDLSSLQQA
+869 NKLAGIDLGSLQQA

-987 KVSNELSRV
+987 KVSSELSRV

-1014 SRGIPKTT
+1014 SRGVPKTT
-1022 PEVSL
+1022 PEIRL
-1027 DGLVGNTKS
+1027 DGLVRNTKS
-1036 IVEMVGEVNT
+1036 MVEMVGEVNA
-1046 LRIGDG
+1046 LKIGDG
-1052 LVTISRLQ
+1052 LATINRLQ

-1074 AADLDED
+1074 TADLDED

-1094 DYLGSIVQVDDK
+1094 NYLGSIVQVDDK

-1144 DLAQSIRGNFE
+1144 DLSQSIRGNFE

-1202 GFDAPTVG
+1202 GFDAPTAG
-1210 PGLSDGGAMSPM
+1210 PGLSDGGSMSPM
-1222 DTGSPV
+1222 DTGALV

>member
-22 GRAGTSGDSEKL
+22 PEKL

-39 AMKVLVG
+39 AMKALVG
-46 HTKTIVSAIVSIS
+46 HTKTMVSAIVSIS
-59 DGLSKIVPIDPDHM
+59 DGLSKIKPIDPDHM
-73 TAFLDAVKQV
+73 TAFLDAAKQV

-135 NPELLRKLADD
+135 NPDHLQRVVDN

-156 KFDIPIPENNLVPI
+156 KLDIPIPENNLVPI
-170 VQFLSSINQILTI
+170 VQFLGSINQILTI

-196 MMLFM
+196 RMLFM

-234 MDSMK
+234 IDSMK
-239 SVIDALSEMTDQ
+239 TVINTLSEMTDQ

-273 KVVVKEVNGIT
+273 KVVVKEINGIT
-284 RELDNLS
+284 KEIDNLS
-291 STKIELAPF
+291 STTAKISVAPF
-300 DTLKKLAETVSGMVK
+300 DTLKKLAETISGMVK

-324 MKKAIGKFR
+324 MKKAIGKLR

-342 IEGVKAF
+342 LEGVKAF

-389 LFGNIL
+389 LFGHIL
-395 RTGIKMTFTAIFDLL
+395 RTGIKMAFTAIFDLL
-410 RFITVQAKRALSGQT
+410 RFITVQAKRALSGST

-482 IMDHGGSALVFAASK
+482 IMDHGGNALVFAASK

-556 PEGPNP
+556 PEGSNP

-567 MAVVGLVATTAGLI
+567 MAVVGLAATTAGLI

-645 NPQDRGILGDIVNFV
+645 NPQDRGILGDIVDFV

-733 ASEGGLFDSL
+733 SGSGLFDSL

-789 DTNAIQNNIRKVF
+789 DTGSIQNNIRKVF

-820 AKQDGIMGT
+820 AKQDGVMGT

-895 TISKR
+895 TISKK

-1014 SRGIPKTT
+1014 AKGSAKIGKVEEIGTVLPR
-1022 PEVSL
+1022 
-1027 DGLVGNTKS
+1027 NTKS
-1036 IVEMVGEVNT
+1036 MVEMVSEMNT
-1046 LRIGDG
+1046 LKIGDG
-1052 LVTISRLQ
+1052 LATINRLQ

-1066 VANMRTIS
+1066 VTNMRTIS
-1074 AADLDED
+1074 TADLDED

-1144 DLAQSIRGNFE
+1144 DLSQSIRGNFE

-1189 LAASPENGLSTTS
+1189 LAVSPDNGLSTTS
-1202 GFDAPTVG
+1202 GFDAPTAG
-1210 PGLSDGGAMSPM
+1210 PGPAIGEASPI
-1222 DTGSPV
+1222 DTTSPV
-1228 PGNNTP
+1228 AGNNTP

>member
-22 GRAGTSGDSEKL
+22 TEKL

-39 AMKVLVG
+39 AMKALVG
-46 HTKTIVSAIVSIS
+46 HTKTMVSAIVSIS
-59 DGLSKIVPIDPDHM
+59 DGLGKIVPIDPESM
-73 TAFLDAVKQV
+73 TAFLDATTRV
-83 VHMLENLPLDKE
+83 VHMLENLRSTERL
-95 IRAMDLKVQASAFQ
+95 RAMDLKVQASAFQ

-120 SILAITSE
+120 SILSITSE
-128 VGKVEDL
+128 MGKVEDL
-135 NPELLRKLADD
+135 NPDYLQRLAGN
-146 VKLVIDEVGD
+146 VKLIIEEVGD

-170 VQFLSSINQILTI
+170 VQFLGSINQILTI

-196 MMLFM
+196 RMLFM

-229 FEAPT
+229 FETPT
-234 MDSMK
+234 IDSMK
-239 SVIDALSEMTDQ
+239 SVIDALSDAAVQ
-251 IRKMASKMPSTVLA
+251 IRKMASRMPSTVLA

-273 KVVVKEVNGIT
+273 KVVVKEINGIT

-291 STKIELAPF
+291 TTKISIAPF
-300 DTLKKLAETVSGMVK
+300 DTLKKLTETVSGMVK

-324 MKKAIGKFR
+324 MKKAIGKLK

-342 IEGVKAF
+342 MEGVKLF

-355 KDKIGG
+355 KDKISG

-395 RTGIKMTFTAIFDLL
+395 RTGIKMAFTAIFDLL
-410 RFITVQAKRALSGQT
+410 RFITVQAKRALGGSA
-425 EKDLRKLKS
+425 EKDLRNLKS

-448 MTATGLLVMSA
+448 MTATGLLVISA
-459 WKGIVANLAVVTTMI
+459 WKGIVANLAVITTMV
-474 GFLMLVGF
+474 GFLMLIGF
-482 IMDHGGSALVFAASK
+482 IMDHGGSSLIFAASK
-497 GFALI
+497 GFAMI
-502 ALSVGLLTLTVA
+502 TLSVGLLTLTVA

-556 PEGPNP
+556 PEGSSP

-567 MAVVGLVATTAGLI
+567 MAVVGLAATTAGLI

-601 GMLKLVSLMTLDR
+601 GMLKLVSLLSLDR

-619 VVGDILSLVGDICE
+619 VVGDILSLVGDISE
-633 AASPR
+633 MLSTTLL
-638 GDISKMR
+638 SR
-645 NPQDRGILGDIVNFV
+645 NPQDRGILGDIVDFV
-660 YPPLTNVVDS
+660 YPPLTGVVDS

-733 ASEGGLFDSL
+733 SGSGLFDSL

-789 DTNAIQNNIRKVF
+789 DTGSIQNNIRKVF

-820 AKQDGIMGT
+820 AKQDGVMGT

-869 SKLAGIDLSSLQQA
+869 SKLASIDLSSLQQA

-895 TISKR
+895 TISKK

-916 EVFGK
+916 EVFAK

-929 SELSKK
+929 AELSKK

-987 KVSNELSRV
+987 KVSSELSRV

-1014 SRGIPKTT
+1014 AKGTPKTT
-1022 PEVSL
+1022 SEVRL
-1027 DGLVGNTKS
+1027 DGLVRNTKS
-1036 IVEMVGEVNT
+1036 MVEMVGEVNT
-1046 LRIGDG
+1046 LKIGDG
-1052 LVTISRLQ
+1052 LATINRLQ
-1060 TMTSAV
+1060 AMTTAI

-1074 AADLDED
+1074 VADLDED

-1094 DYLGSIVQVDDK
+1094 NYLGSIVQVDDK

-1144 DLAQSIRGNFE
+1144 DLSQSIRGNFE

-1202 GFDAPTVG
+1202 GFDAPTAG
-1210 PGLSDGGAMSPM
+1210 PGLSDGGSMSPM

-1228 PGNNTP
+1228 AGNNTP

-1246 PDGSKEKPY
+1246 PDGSKEKPF
-1255 YIKMV
+1255 YIKMA

>member
-22 GRAGTSGDSEKL
+22 TEKL

-39 AMKVLVG
+39 AIKALVG
-46 HTKTIVSAIVSIS
+46 HTKTMVSAIVSIS
-59 DGLSKIVPIDPDHM
+59 DGLGKIKPIDPDHM
-73 TAFLDAVKQV
+73 TAFLDAARQV

-135 NPELLRKLADD
+135 NPDHLQRVVDN
-146 VKLVIDEVGD
+146 VKLIIDEVGD

-170 VQFLSSINQILTI
+170 VQFLGSINQILTI
-183 IQSLSANMLKTGA
+183 IHGLAGNMLKTGA
-196 MMLFM
+196 RMLFM

-234 MDSMK
+234 IDSMK
-239 SVIDALSEMTDQ
+239 MVINTLSEMTDH

-273 KVVVKEVNGIT
+273 KVVVKEINGIIK
-284 RELDNLS
+284 EIDNLS
-291 STKIELAPF
+291 STTTKIQTAPF
-300 DTLKKLAETVSGMVK
+300 DTLKKLTETVSGMVK

-324 MKKAIGKFR
+324 MKKAIGKLR

-342 IEGVKAF
+342 LEGVKVF

-374 KIKSVAALAVPLSLP
+374 KIKSVAALAMPLSLP
-389 LFGNIL
+389 LFGHIL
-395 RTGIKMTFTAIFDLL
+395 RTGIKMAFTAIFDLL
-410 RFITVQAKRALSGQT
+410 RFITVQAKRALGGST

-448 MTATGLLVMSA
+448 MTATGLLVISA
-459 WKGIVANLAVVTTMI
+459 WKGIVANLAVITTMV
-474 GFLMLVGF
+474 GFLMLIGF
-482 IMDHGGSALVFAASK
+482 IMDHGGNALVFAASK

-556 PEGPNP
+556 PEGSNP

-567 MAVVGLVATTAGLI
+567 MAVVGLAATTAGLI
-581 ATFPMLLASVLS
+581 ATFPMLLTSVLS

-645 NPQDRGILGDIVNFV
+645 NPQDRGILGDIVDFV

-689 IGGLLRLIQMLD
+689 IGGLLRLIQMLE

-733 ASEGGLFDSL
+733 SGSGLFDSL

-778 RCLQGLTSLVI
+778 RCLQGLTTLVI
-789 DTNAIQNNIRKVF
+789 DTGSIQNNIRKVF

-820 AKQDGIMGT
+820 AKQDGVMGT

-895 TISKR
+895 TISKK

-916 EVFGK
+916 EVFAK

-929 SELSKK
+929 AELSKK

-987 KVSNELSRV
+987 KVTGELSQV

-1014 SRGIPKTT
+1014 ARGSAKIGKVEEIGTVLPR
-1022 PEVSL
+1022 
-1027 DGLVGNTKS
+1027 NTKS
-1036 IVEMVGEVNT
+1036 MVEMVGEVNT
-1046 LRIGDG
+1046 LKIGDG
-1052 LVTISRLQ
+1052 LATINRLQ
-1060 TMTSAV
+1060 TMTTAV

-1074 AADLDED
+1074 TADLDED

-1094 DYLGSIVQVDDK
+1094 NYLGSIVQVDDK

-1144 DLAQSIRGNFE
+1144 DLSQSIRGNFE
-1155 GFATSINE
+1155 GFAVSINE

-1177 EVRQLQHQIMSD
+1177 EVRQLQHQIMSE
-1189 LAASPENGLSTTS
+1189 LAVSPDNGLSTTS
-1202 GFDAPTVG
+1202 GFDAPTAG
-1210 PGLSDGGAMSPM
+1210 PGLSDGGSMSPM
-1222 DTGSPV
+1222 DTTSPV
-1228 PGNNTP
+1228 AGNNTP

>member
-1 MTDNQQVSAVGL
+1 MTDNQQVNAVGL

-22 GRAGTSGDSEKL
+22 TEKL

-39 AMKVLVG
+39 AMKALVG
-46 HTKTIVSAIVSIS
+46 HTKTMVSAIVSIS
-59 DGLSKIVPIDPDHM
+59 DGLGKIVPIDPESM
-73 TAFLDAVKQV
+73 TAFLDAATRV

-120 SILAITSE
+120 SILSITSE
-128 VGKVEDL
+128 MGKVEDL
-135 NPELLRKLADD
+135 NPDYLQRLAGN
-146 VKLVIDEVGD
+146 VKLIIEEVGD
-156 KFDIPIPENNLVPI
+156 KFDIPIPKNNLWSI
-170 VQFLSSINQILTI
+170 VQFLGSINQILTI

-196 MMLFM
+196 RMLFM

-234 MDSMK
+234 IDSMK
-239 SVIDALSEMTDQ
+239 SVIDALSDAAVQ
-251 IRKMASKMPSTVLA
+251 IRKMASRMPSTVLA
-265 SMVSRVLI
+265 SMVSRVLV
-273 KVVVKEVNGIT
+273 KVVVKEINGIT

-291 STKIELAPF
+291 TTKISVAPF
-300 DTLKKLAETVSGMVK
+300 DTLKKLTETVSGMVK
-315 PMLKASVPG
+315 PMLKAAVPG
-324 MKKAIGKFR
+324 MKKAIGKLK

-342 IEGVKAF
+342 MEGVKLF

-366 TEIGAILG
+366 SEIGAILG

-395 RTGIKMTFTAIFDLL
+395 RTGIKMAFTAIFDLL

-425 EKDLRKLKS
+425 EKDLRNLKS

-448 MTATGLLVMSA
+448 MTATGLLVISA
-459 WKGIVANLAVVTTMI
+459 WKGIVANLAVITTMV
-474 GFLMLVGF
+474 GFLMLIGF
-482 IMDHGGSALVFAASK
+482 IMDHGGSSLIFAASK
-497 GFALI
+497 GFAMI
-502 ALSVGLLTLTVA
+502 TLSVALLTLTVA

-556 PEGPNP
+556 PEGSSP

-567 MAVVGLVATTAGLI
+567 MAVVGLAATTAGLI

-601 GMLKLVSLMTLDR
+601 GMLKLMSLLSLDR

-619 VVGDILSLVGDICE
+619 VVGDILSLVGDISE
-633 AASPR
+633 MLSTTLL
-638 GDISKMR
+638 SR
-645 NPQDRGILGDIVNFV
+645 NPQDRGILGDIVDFV

-733 ASEGGLFDSL
+733 SGSGLFDSL

-789 DTNAIQNNIRKVF
+789 DTGSIQNNIRKVF

-895 TISKR
+895 TISKK

-916 EVFGK
+916 EVFAK

-929 SELSKK
+929 AELSKK

-987 KVSNELSRV
+987 KVSSELSRV

-1014 SRGIPKTT
+1014 AKGTPKTT
-1022 PEVSL
+1022 SEVRL
-1027 DGLVGNTKS
+1027 DGLVRNTKS
-1036 IVEMVGEVNT
+1036 MVEMVGEVTT
-1046 LRIGDG
+1046 LMGQPLAGKIGDS
-1052 LVTISRLQ
+1052 VAIAKLQ
-1060 TMTSAV
+1060 TMTTAI

-1074 AADLDED
+1074 VADLDED

-1094 DYLGSIVQVDDK
+1094 NYLGSIVQVDDK

-1144 DLAQSIRGNFE
+1144 DLSQSIRGNFE

-1189 LAASPENGLSTTS
+1189 LAASPDNGLSTTS
-1202 GFDAPTVG
+1202 GFDAPTAG
-1210 PGLSDGGAMSPM
+1210 PGLSDGSSLSPM
-1222 DTGSPV
+1222 DTGAPV
-1228 PGNNTP
+1228 ETHTP

-1246 PDGSKEKPY
+1246 PDGSKEKPF
-1255 YIKMV
+1255 YIKMA

>member
-22 GRAGTSGDSEKL
+22 TEKL

-39 AMKVLVG
+39 AMKALVG
-46 HTKTIVSAIVSIS
+46 HTKTMVSAIVSIS
-59 DGLSKIVPIDPDHM
+59 DGLSKIKPIDPDHM
-73 TAFLDAVKQV
+73 TAFLDAAKQV

-135 NPELLRKLADD
+135 NPDHLQRVVDN

-170 VQFLSSINQILTI
+170 VQFLGSINQILTI
-183 IQSLSANMLKTGA
+183 IHGLAGNMLKTGA
-196 MMLFM
+196 RMLFM

-211 LSVMVDTLH
+211 LAVMVDTLH

-234 MDSMK
+234 IDSMK
-239 SVIDALSEMTDQ
+239 TVINTLSEMTDQ

-273 KVVVKEVNGIT
+273 KVVVKEINGIT
-284 RELDNLS
+284 KEIDNLS
-291 STKIELAPF
+291 STTTKVSVAPF

-324 MKKAIGKFR
+324 MKKAIGKLR

-342 IEGVKAF
+342 LEGVKAF

-395 RTGIKMTFTAIFDLL
+395 RTGIKMAFTAIFDLL
-410 RFITVQAKRALSGQT
+410 RFITVQAKRALGGST

-459 WKGIVANLAVVTTMI
+459 WKGIVANLAVITTMI

-556 PEGPNP
+556 PEGSNP

-567 MAVVGLVATTAGLI
+567 MAVVGLAATTAGLI

-633 AASPR
+633 MLSTTLL
-638 GDISKMR
+638 SR
-645 NPQDRGILGDIVNFV
+645 NPQGRGILGDIVDFV
-660 YPPLTNVVDS
+660 YPPLTSVVDS

-689 IGGLLRLIQMLD
+689 IGGLLRLIQMLE

-733 ASEGGLFDSL
+733 SGSGLFDSL

-789 DTNAIQNNIRKVF
+789 DTNTIQNNIRKVF

-820 AKQDGIMGT
+820 AKQDGVMGT

-895 TISKR
+895 TISKK

-987 KVSNELSRV
+987 KVTGELSRV

-1014 SRGIPKTT
+1014 ARGSAKIGKVEEIGTVLPR
-1022 PEVSL
+1022 
-1027 DGLVGNTKS
+1027 NTKS
-1036 IVEMVGEVNT
+1036 MVEMVGEVNA
-1046 LRIGDG
+1046 LKIGDG
-1052 LVTISRLQ
+1052 LATINRLQ

-1074 AADLDED
+1074 TADLDED

-1094 DYLGSIVQVDDK
+1094 NYLGSIVQVDDK

-1144 DLAQSIRGNFE
+1144 DLSQSIRGNFE

-1202 GFDAPTVG
+1202 GFDAPTAG
-1210 PGLSDGGAMSPM
+1210 PGLSDGGSMSPM
-1222 DTGSPV
+1222 DTGALV

>member
-22 GRAGTSGDSEKL
+22 TEKL

-39 AMKVLVG
+39 AMKALVG
-46 HTKTIVSAIVSIS
+46 HTKTMVSAIVSIS
-59 DGLSKIVPIDPDHM
+59 DRLSKIKPIDPDHM
-73 TAFLDAVKQV
+73 TAFLDAAKQV

-135 NPELLRKLADD
+135 NPDHLQRVVDN

-156 KFDIPIPENNLVPI
+156 KLDIPIPENNLVPI
-170 VQFLSSINQILTI
+170 VQFLGSINQILTI
-183 IQSLSANMLKTGA
+183 IHGLAGDMLKTGA
-196 MMLFM
+196 RMLFM

-234 MDSMK
+234 IDSMK
-239 SVIDALSEMTDQ
+239 TVINTLSEMTDQ

-273 KVVVKEVNGIT
+273 KVVVKEINGIT
-284 RELDNLS
+284 KEIDNLS
-291 STKIELAPF
+291 STTTKIQTAPF
-300 DTLKKLAETVSGMVK
+300 DTLKKLADTVSGMVK

-324 MKKAIGKFR
+324 MKKAIGKLR

-342 IEGVKAF
+342 LEGVKAF

-395 RTGIKMTFTAIFDLL
+395 RTGIKMAFTAIFDLL
-410 RFITVQAKRALSGQT
+410 RFITVQAKRALGGSA

-556 PEGPNP
+556 PEGG
-562 LVKGV
+562 VITQGV
-567 MAVVGLVATTAGLI
+567 MAVVGLAATTAGLI

-619 VVGDILSLVGDICE
+619 VVGDILSLVGDISE
-633 AASPR
+633 MLSTTLL
-638 GDISKMR
+638 SR
-645 NPQDRGILGDIVNFV
+645 NPQDRGILGDIVDFV

-689 IGGLLRLIQMLD
+689 IGGLLRLIQMLE

-733 ASEGGLFDSL
+733 SGSGLFDSL

-789 DTNAIQNNIRKVF
+789 DTGSIQNNIRKVF

-820 AKQDGIMGT
+820 AKQDGVMGT

-895 TISKR
+895 TISRR

-987 KVSNELSRV
+987 KVTGELSRV

-1014 SRGIPKTT
+1014 AKGSAKIGKVEEIGTVLPR
-1022 PEVSL
+1022 
-1027 DGLVGNTKS
+1027 NTKS
-1036 IVEMVGEVNT
+1036 MVEMVSEMNT
-1046 LRIGDG
+1046 LKIGDG
-1052 LVTISRLQ
+1052 LATINRLQ

-1074 AADLDED
+1074 TADLDED

-1094 DYLGSIVQVDDK
+1094 NYLGSIVQVDDK

-1144 DLAQSIRGNFE
+1144 DLSQSIRGNFE

-1202 GFDAPTVG
+1202 GFDAPTAG
-1210 PGLSDGGAMSPM
+1210 PGLSDGGSMSPM
-1222 DTGSPV
+1222 DTTSPV
-1228 PGNNTP
+1228 AGNNTP

>member
-22 GRAGTSGDSEKL
+22 TEKL

-39 AMKVLVG
+39 AMKALVG
-46 HTKTIVSAIVSIS
+46 HTKTMVSAIVSIS
-59 DGLSKIVPIDPDHM
+59 DGLSKIKPIDPDHM
-73 TAFLDAVKQV
+73 TAFLDAAKQV

-128 VGKVEDL
+128 VSKVEDL
-135 NPELLRKLADD
+135 NPDHLQRVVDN
-146 VKLVIDEVGD
+146 VKLIIDEVGD
-156 KFDIPIPENNLVPI
+156 KLDIPIPENNLVPI
-170 VQFLSSINQILTI
+170 VQFLGSINQILTI

-196 MMLFM
+196 RMLFM

-234 MDSMK
+234 IDSMK
-239 SVIDALSEMTDQ
+239 TVINTLSEMTDQ

-273 KVVVKEVNGIT
+273 KVVVKEINGIT
-284 RELDNLS
+284 KEIDNLS
-291 STKIELAPF
+291 STTTKISVAPF
-300 DTLKKLAETVSGMVK
+300 DTLKKLAETISGMVK

-324 MKKAIGKFR
+324 MKKAIGKLR

-342 IEGVKAF
+342 LEGVKAF

-374 KIKSVAALAVPLSLP
+374 KIKSIAALAAPLALP
-389 LFGNIL
+389 LFGHIL
-395 RTGIKMTFTAIFDLL
+395 RTGIKMAFTAIFDLL
-410 RFITVQAKRALSGQT
+410 RFITVQAKRALSGST

-459 WKGIVANLAVVTTMI
+459 WKGIVANLAVITTMI

-556 PEGPNP
+556 PEGSNP

-567 MAVVGLVATTAGLI
+567 MAVVGLAATTAGLI

-619 VVGDILSLVGDICE
+619 VVGDILSLVGDI
-633 AASPR
+633 S
-638 GDISKMR
+638 DMLSTTLLSR
-645 NPQDRGILGDIVNFV
+645 NPQDRGILGDIVDFV

-689 IGGLLRLIQMLD
+689 IGGLLRLIQMLE

-733 ASEGGLFDSL
+733 SGSGLFDSL

-789 DTNAIQNNIRKVF
+789 DTGSIQNNIRKVF

-820 AKQDGIMGT
+820 AKQDGVMGT

-895 TISKR
+895 TISKK

-961 TEGLTKITNNEVVK
+961 TEGLTKITNSEVVK

-987 KVSNELSRV
+987 KVTSELSRV

-1014 SRGIPKTT
+1014 ARGSAKIGKVEEIGTVLPR
-1022 PEVSL
+1022 
-1027 DGLVGNTKS
+1027 NTKS
-1036 IVEMVGEVNT
+1036 MVEMVGEVNT
-1046 LRIGDG
+1046 LKIGDG
-1052 LVTISRLQ
+1052 LATINRLQ

-1074 AADLDED
+1074 TADLDED

-1094 DYLGSIVQVDDK
+1094 NYLGSIVQVDDK

-1144 DLAQSIRGNFE
+1144 DLSQSIRGNFE

-1189 LAASPENGLSTTS
+1189 LATSPENGLSTTS
-1202 GFDAPTVG
+1202 GFDAPTAG
-1210 PGLSDGGAMSPM
+1210 PGLSDGGSMSPM
-1222 DTGSPV
+1222 DTGTPV
-1228 PGNNTP
+1228 AGNNTP